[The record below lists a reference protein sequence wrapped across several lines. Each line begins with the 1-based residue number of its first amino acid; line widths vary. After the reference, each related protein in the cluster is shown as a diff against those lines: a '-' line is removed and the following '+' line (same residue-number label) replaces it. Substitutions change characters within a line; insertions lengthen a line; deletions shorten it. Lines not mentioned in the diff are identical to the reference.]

1 MKRIIGLLFIV
12 LSLSCCSKSETDK
25 EGGGNYVLSITPQNL
40 KFPANGDSQN
50 VIVAS
55 NGQWSLSGGDSWCTP
70 TITSGGNGAN
80 VTFSVQKNIE
90 LQPRNTSFTFTLGDE
105 KETLYV
111 TQEAASNSNIS
122 LNPKSAT
129 VSSNSNTQSVIVTCN
144 GTWALSG
151 ETVSWCRPSKTS
163 GKNNDVVAFNID
175 ENNLPDDRNATYTF
189 TCATES
195 AKFVLTQKGKDAL
208 TVTKSKFEV
217 SAQGEQIAVEV
228 NANISFEYEIAQA
241 DKSWVSYVGTRAM
254 TTSRLLF
261 SISPNEETAT
271 REGTITIT
279 SEIGKETIK
288 IYQFGVSPALV
299 LTQKEYIVPSD
310 GQTIKVE
317 LNSNVDYEV
326 AMPSVDWITESPTRA
341 ISTHT
346 HYYTIASNTTYDN
359 RSAKIHFFNK
369 ENNID
374 EIVEITQLQKDALII
389 GKTDYQVPQ
398 EGGTVDVTLQNNID
412 FEIKINET
420 DTWITQIATRA
431 LQENKLRFNISENT
445 TGAERIGKIMIANTQ
460 QNISQTITITQSAIP
475 VLDIPDPNFKAYLVT
490 NYDQNSD
497 NEISQS
503 EIEKVTYLTLTGLSI
518 ASLEG
523 IEHFTNLKSLSCD
536 NNSLT
541 ELDLSK
547 NTQLTGL
554 ACGYNKIS
562 KLILPPNAE
571 KMTSLSCCE
580 NKLTDKLD
588 CSNWANLTNL
598 DCHDN
603 NFTTLD
609 LTGCSELI
617 GLSCAGNNLTSLN
630 VQDCPNLTILQCSG
644 NRLSSLDI
652 SMCLNLTNLNCE
664 NNSLTTL
671 DLNNCHN
678 LTNLFCQN
686 NKLSSL
692 DISMCSKLSLLYC
705 QGNKLTSLTLGNAS
719 TLRDLDCSRNQ
730 LSSLIVTSCTSLTQL
745 ECGYNNLPSLD
756 INMCSKLS
764 SLHCQGNKLTSL
776 TLGNASTLQA
786 LDCSQNQLSSLIATS
801 CTNLTRLECDNNNI
815 RILDI
820 SNCYNLGDLIWDN
833 NPFEEINLGDV
844 ASITFHNYAAG
855 YKTTDYPYLRNA
867 LNNSTKLKI
876 TSSRYSRL
884 DVSNNQLE
892 SLDISQSPNIQELYC
907 TYNNLTAL
915 DVTRH
920 RQLAKLDCEVNRLT
934 ELNLETNSLLRYLK
948 CNYNQLTALKTTN
961 NPGLRTLEIKSNPI
975 DLLDVSNNQ
984 EINILR
990 CQECPNLREVWF
1002 QNQTQHALI
1011 PTCVLDLDITKPCYK
1026 ENDGTY
1032 VLMNYYNEDGLEG
1045 IIYYLDA
1052 DRKHGKILSLDESLL
1067 PWYKWNSSNNSASY
1081 PVSDWINTKK
1091 ESNPAWKL
1099 PTIDDLT
1106 TLFSYRFG
1114 VNESSIG
1121 NNGMP
1126 LKYASSAGGTYW
1138 SSEEVHNNGSYPR
1151 YIKCFKGYSATG
1163 QTIESSWEA
1172 THSVRAIASF

>member
-25 EGGGNYVLSITPQNL
+25 EEGGNYVLSIAPQNL
-40 KFPANGDSQN
+40 KFPANDDSQN

-70 TITSGGNGAN
+70 SITSGGNGAN
-80 VTFSVQKNIE
+80 VTFSVEKNME
-90 LQPRNTSFTFTLGDE
+90 LQPRNTSFTFTLGNE
-105 KETLYV
+105 KATLHV
-111 TQEAASNSNIS
+111 TQEAAPNSNIS
-122 LNPKSAT
+122 LNPGSAT

-151 ETVSWCRPSKTS
+151 ETVSWCRPSKTT
-163 GKNNDVVAFNID
+163 GQNNDVVTFNID
-175 ENNLPDDRNATYTF
+175 ENNLSDDRNATYTF

-228 NANISFEYEIAQA
+228 NANISFDYEIAQA
-241 DKSWVSYVGTRAM
+241 DKSWVSYVGSRAM

-288 IYQFGVSPALV
+288 IYQFGASPALV

-346 HYYTIASNTTYDN
+346 HYYTIASNTTCDN
-359 RSAKIHFFNK
+359 RSTEIHFYNK

-398 EGGTVDVTLQNNID
+398 EGGTVDVTLQHNID

-420 DTWITQIATRA
+420 DTWITQIETRA
-431 LQENKLRFNISENT
+431 LQENQLRFNISENT

-475 VLDIPDPNFKAYLVT
+475 VLDIPDPNFKAYLVA

-497 NEISQS
+497 NEISRF
-503 EIEKVTYLTLTGLSI
+503 EIEKLKSLIVSSLGI

-523 IEHFTNLKSLSCD
+523 IEHFTNLEGLACD

-547 NTQLTGL
+547 NTQLTEL
-554 ACGYNKIS
+554 TCGYNKIS

-571 KMTSLSCCE
+571 KMTWLSCGD
-580 NKLTDKLD
+580 NKLTGKLD
-588 CSNWANLTNL
+588 CSNWVNLTNL
-598 DCHDN
+598 NCHTN
-603 NFTTLD
+603 NFTALD

-617 GLSCAGNNLTSLN
+617 GLSCGNNNLTSLN
-630 VQDCPNLTILQCSG
+630 VQDCSN
-644 NRLSSLDI
+644 
-652 SMCLNLTNLNCE
+652 
-664 NNSLTTL
+664 LTTL
-671 DLNNCHN
+671 QCDG
-678 LTNLFCQN
+678 

-692 DISMCSKLSLLYC
+692 DISMCPYLLTLSCGNNNLETLDLSNCHNLDRLFCQDNKLSSLDISMCLKLSLLYC
-705 QGNKLTSLTLGNAS
+705 QNNMLTLLTLGNAS
-719 TLRDLDCSRNQ
+719 TLRD
-730 LSSLIVTSCTSLTQL
+730 
-745 ECGYNNLPSLD
+745 
-756 INMCSKLS
+756 
-764 SLHCQGNKLTSL
+764 
-776 TLGNASTLQA
+776 

-801 CTNLTRLECDNNNI
+801 CTSLTQLTCDNNNI

-820 SNCYNLGDLIWDN
+820 SNCYNLGDLIWHN

-844 ASITFHNYAAG
+844 ASITFHNYAAI
-855 YKTTDYPYLRNA
+855 YDPTKTTDYPYLSYA

-884 DVSNNQLE
+884 NVSGNQLE
-892 SLDISQSPNIQELYC
+892 SLDISQSPNIQKLYC
-907 TYNNLTAL
+907 NNNYLTTL
-915 DVTRH
+915 DVTKH
-920 RQLAKLDCEVNRLT
+920 RQLVELNCEANHMT
-934 ELNLETNSLLRYLK
+934 ELNLETNSLLQYLK

-961 NPGLRTLEIKSNPI
+961 NPELRTLEIKSNQI
-975 DLLDVSNNQ
+975 DVLDLSNNQ
-984 EINILR
+984 YINTLR
-990 CQECPNLREVWF
+990 CQECPNLREIWF
-1002 QNQTQHALI
+1002 QSQTQHALI
-1011 PTCVLDLDITKPCYK
+1011 PTCALDLSITKPCYK

-1032 VLMNYYNEDGLEG
+1032 VLMNYYNEAGLEG

-1052 DRKHGKILSLDESLL
+1052 DRKHGKILSLDEALL
-1067 PWYKWNSSNNSASY
+1067 PWYKWNSSNNKASY

-1091 ESNPAWKL
+1091 QSNTAWEL

-1106 TLFSYRFG
+1106 TLFYYRFE
-1114 VNESSIG
+1114 VNGSSIG

-1138 SSEEVHNNGSYPR
+1138 SSEEVNNNGSYPR

-1163 QTIESSWEA
+1163 QPIESSWEA

>member
-25 EGGGNYVLSITPQNL
+25 EEGGNYVLSIAPQNL
-40 KFPANGDSQN
+40 KFPANDDSQN

-70 TITSGGNGAN
+70 SITSGGNGAN
-80 VTFSVQKNIE
+80 VTFSVEKNME
-90 LQPRNTSFTFTLGDE
+90 LQPRNTSFTFTLGNE
-105 KETLYV
+105 KATLHV
-111 TQEAASNSNIS
+111 TQEAAPNSNIS
-122 LNPKSAT
+122 LNPGSAT

-151 ETVSWCRPSKTS
+151 ETVSWCRPSKTT
-163 GKNNDVVAFNID
+163 GQNNDVVTFNID
-175 ENNLPDDRNATYTF
+175 ENNLSDDRNATYTF

-228 NANISFEYEIAQA
+228 NANISFDYEIAQA
-241 DKSWVSYVGTRAM
+241 DKSWVSYVGSRAM

-288 IYQFGVSPALV
+288 IYQFGASPALV

-346 HYYTIASNTTYDN
+346 HYYTIASNTTCDN
-359 RSAKIHFFNK
+359 RSTEIHFYNK

-398 EGGTVDVTLQNNID
+398 EGGTVDVTLQHNID

-420 DTWITQIATRA
+420 DTWITQIETRA
-431 LQENKLRFNISENT
+431 LQENQLRFNISENT

-475 VLDIPDPNFKAYLVT
+475 VLDIPDPNFKAYLVA

-497 NEISQS
+497 NEISRF
-503 EIEKVTYLTLTGLSI
+503 EIEKLKSLIVSSLGI

-523 IEHFTNLKSLSCD
+523 IEHFTNLEGLACD

-547 NTQLTGL
+547 NTQLTEL
-554 ACGYNKIS
+554 TCDYNKIS

-571 KMTSLSCCE
+571 KMTWLSCGD
-580 NKLTDKLD
+580 NKLTGKLD
-588 CSNWANLTNL
+588 CSNWVNLTNL
-598 DCHDN
+598 NCHTN
-603 NFTTLD
+603 NFTALD

-617 GLSCAGNNLTSLN
+617 GLSCGNNNLTSLN
-630 VQDCPNLTILQCSG
+630 VQDCSN
-644 NRLSSLDI
+644 
-652 SMCLNLTNLNCE
+652 
-664 NNSLTTL
+664 LTTL
-671 DLNNCHN
+671 QCDG
-678 LTNLFCQN
+678 

-692 DISMCSKLSLLYC
+692 DISMCPYLLTLSCENNNLETLDLSNCHNLDRLFCQDNKLSSLDISMCLKLSLLYC
-705 QGNKLTSLTLGNAS
+705 QNNMLTLLTLGNAS
-719 TLRDLDCSRNQ
+719 TLRD
-730 LSSLIVTSCTSLTQL
+730 
-745 ECGYNNLPSLD
+745 
-756 INMCSKLS
+756 
-764 SLHCQGNKLTSL
+764 
-776 TLGNASTLQA
+776 

-801 CTNLTRLECDNNNI
+801 CTSLTQLTCDNNNI

-820 SNCYNLGDLIWDN
+820 SNCYNLGDLIWHN

-844 ASITFHNYAAG
+844 ASITFHNYAAI
-855 YKTTDYPYLRNA
+855 YDPTKTTDYPYLSYA

-884 DVSNNQLE
+884 NVSGNQLE
-892 SLDISQSPNIQELYC
+892 SLDISQSPNIQKLYC
-907 TYNNLTAL
+907 NNNNLTTL
-915 DVTRH
+915 DVTKH
-920 RQLAKLDCEVNRLT
+920 RQLVELNCEANHMT
-934 ELNLETNSLLRYLK
+934 ELNLETNSLLQYLK

-961 NPGLRTLEIKSNPI
+961 NPELRTLEIKSNQI
-975 DLLDVSNNQ
+975 DVLDLSNNQ
-984 EINILR
+984 YINTLR
-990 CQECPNLREVWF
+990 CQECPNLREIWF
-1002 QNQTQHALI
+1002 QSQTQHALI
-1011 PTCVLDLDITKPCYK
+1011 PTCALDLSITKPCYK

-1032 VLMNYYNEDGLEG
+1032 VLMNYYNEAGLEG

-1052 DRKHGKILSLDESLL
+1052 DRKHGKILSLDEALL
-1067 PWYKWNSSNNSASY
+1067 PWYKWNSSNNKASY

-1091 ESNPAWKL
+1091 QSNTAWEL

-1106 TLFSYRFG
+1106 TLFYYRFE
-1114 VNESSIG
+1114 VNGSSIG

-1138 SSEEVHNNGSYPR
+1138 SSEEVNNNGSYPR

-1163 QTIESSWEA
+1163 QPIESSWEA

>member
-25 EGGGNYVLSITPQNL
+25 EEGGNYVLSIAPQNL
-40 KFPANGDSQN
+40 KFPANDDSQN

-70 TITSGGNGAN
+70 SITSGGNGAN
-80 VTFSVQKNIE
+80 VTFSVEKNME
-90 LQPRNTSFTFTLGDE
+90 LQPRNTSFTFTLGNE
-105 KETLYV
+105 KATLHV
-111 TQEAASNSNIS
+111 TQEAAPNSNIS
-122 LNPKSAT
+122 LNPGSAT

-151 ETVSWCRPSKTS
+151 ETVSWCRPSKTT
-163 GKNNDVVAFNID
+163 GQNNDVVTFNID
-175 ENNLPDDRNATYTF
+175 ENNLSDDRNATYTF

-228 NANISFEYEIAQA
+228 NANISFDYEIAQA
-241 DKSWVSYVGTRAM
+241 DKSWVSYVGSRAM

-288 IYQFGVSPALV
+288 IYQFGASPALV

-346 HYYTIASNTTYDN
+346 HYYTIASNTTCDN
-359 RSAKIHFFNK
+359 RSTEIHFYNK

-398 EGGTVDVTLQNNID
+398 EGGTVDVTLQHNID

-420 DTWITQIATRA
+420 DTWITQIETRA
-431 LQENKLRFNISENT
+431 LQENQLRFNISENT

-475 VLDIPDPNFKAYLVT
+475 VLDIPDPNFKAYLVA

-497 NEISQS
+497 NEISRF
-503 EIEKVTYLTLTGLSI
+503 EIEKLKSLIVSSLGI

-523 IEHFTNLKSLSCD
+523 IEHFTNLEGLACD

-547 NTQLTGL
+547 NTQLTEL
-554 ACGYNKIS
+554 TCGYNKIS

-571 KMTSLSCCE
+571 KMTWLSCGD
-580 NKLTDKLD
+580 NKLTGKLD
-588 CSNWANLTNL
+588 CSNWVNLTNL
-598 DCHDN
+598 NCHTN
-603 NFTTLD
+603 NFTALD

-617 GLSCAGNNLTSLN
+617 GLSCGNNNLTSLN
-630 VQDCPNLTILQCSG
+630 VQDCSN
-644 NRLSSLDI
+644 
-652 SMCLNLTNLNCE
+652 
-664 NNSLTTL
+664 LTTL
-671 DLNNCHN
+671 QCDG
-678 LTNLFCQN
+678 

-692 DISMCSKLSLLYC
+692 DISMCPYLLTLSCGNNNLETLDLSNCHNLDRLFCQDNKLSSLDISMCLKLSLLYC
-705 QGNKLTSLTLGNAS
+705 QNNMLTLLTLGNAS
-719 TLRDLDCSRNQ
+719 TLRD
-730 LSSLIVTSCTSLTQL
+730 
-745 ECGYNNLPSLD
+745 
-756 INMCSKLS
+756 
-764 SLHCQGNKLTSL
+764 
-776 TLGNASTLQA
+776 

-801 CTNLTRLECDNNNI
+801 CTSLTQLTCDNNNI
-815 RILDI
+815 RILNI
-820 SNCYNLGDLIWDN
+820 SNCYNLGDLIWHN

-844 ASITFHNYAAG
+844 ASITFHNYAAI
-855 YKTTDYPYLRNA
+855 YDPTKTTDYPYLSYA

-884 DVSNNQLE
+884 NVSGNQLE
-892 SLDISQSPNIQELYC
+892 SLDISQSPNIQKLYC
-907 TYNNLTAL
+907 NNNNLTTL
-915 DVTRH
+915 DVTKH
-920 RQLAKLDCEVNRLT
+920 RQLVELNCEANHMT
-934 ELNLETNSLLRYLK
+934 ELNLETNSLLQYLK

-961 NPGLRTLEIKSNPI
+961 NPELRTLEIKSNQI
-975 DLLDVSNNQ
+975 DVLDLSNNQ
-984 EINILR
+984 YINTLR
-990 CQECPNLREVWF
+990 CQECPNLREIWF
-1002 QNQTQHALI
+1002 QSQTQHALI
-1011 PTCVLDLDITKPCYK
+1011 PTCALDLSITKPCYK

-1032 VLMNYYNEDGLEG
+1032 VLMNYYNEAGLEG

-1052 DRKHGKILSLDESLL
+1052 DRKHGKILSLDEALL
-1067 PWYKWNSSNNSASY
+1067 PWYKWNSSNNKASY

-1091 ESNPAWKL
+1091 QSNTAWEL

-1106 TLFSYRFG
+1106 TLFYYRFE
-1114 VNESSIG
+1114 VNGSSIG

-1138 SSEEVHNNGSYPR
+1138 SSEEVNNNGSYPR

-1163 QTIESSWEA
+1163 QPIESSWEA

>member
-25 EGGGNYVLSITPQNL
+25 EEGGNYVLSIAPQNP
-40 KFPANGDSQN
+40 KFPANDDSQN

-70 TITSGGNGAN
+70 SITSGGNGAN
-80 VTFSVQKNIE
+80 VTFSVEKNME
-90 LQPRNTSFTFTLGDE
+90 LQPRNTSFTFTLGNE
-105 KETLYV
+105 KATLHV
-111 TQEAASNSNIS
+111 TQEAAPNSNIS
-122 LNPKSAT
+122 LNPGSAT

-151 ETVSWCRPSKTS
+151 ETVSWCRPSKTT
-163 GKNNDVVAFNID
+163 GQNNDVVTFNID
-175 ENNLPDDRNATYTF
+175 ENNLSDDRNATYTF

-228 NANISFEYEIAQA
+228 NANISFDYEIAQA
-241 DKSWVSYVGTRAM
+241 DKSWVSYVGSRAM

-288 IYQFGVSPALV
+288 IYQFGASPALV

-346 HYYTIASNTTYDN
+346 HYYTIASNTTCDN
-359 RSAKIHFFNK
+359 RSTEIHFYNK

-398 EGGTVDVTLQNNID
+398 EGGTVDVTLQHNID

-420 DTWITQIATRA
+420 DTWITQIETRA
-431 LQENKLRFNISENT
+431 LQENQLRFNISENT

-475 VLDIPDPNFKAYLVT
+475 VLDIPDPNFKAYLVA

-497 NEISQS
+497 NEISRF
-503 EIEKVTYLTLTGLSI
+503 EIEKLKSLIVSSLGI

-523 IEHFTNLKSLSCD
+523 IEHFTNLEGLACD

-547 NTQLTGL
+547 NTQLTEL
-554 ACGYNKIS
+554 TCGYNKIS

-571 KMTSLSCCE
+571 KMTWLSCGD
-580 NKLTDKLD
+580 NKLTGKLD
-588 CSNWANLTNL
+588 CSNWVNLTNL
-598 DCHDN
+598 NCHTN
-603 NFTTLD
+603 NFTALD

-617 GLSCAGNNLTSLN
+617 GLSCGNNNLTSLN
-630 VQDCPNLTILQCSG
+630 VQDCSN
-644 NRLSSLDI
+644 
-652 SMCLNLTNLNCE
+652 
-664 NNSLTTL
+664 LTTL
-671 DLNNCHN
+671 QCDG
-678 LTNLFCQN
+678 

-692 DISMCSKLSLLYC
+692 DISMCPYLLTLSCGNNNLETLDLSNCHNLDRLFCQDNKLSSLDISMCLKLSLLYC
-705 QGNKLTSLTLGNAS
+705 QNNMLTLLTLGNAS
-719 TLRDLDCSRNQ
+719 TLRD
-730 LSSLIVTSCTSLTQL
+730 
-745 ECGYNNLPSLD
+745 
-756 INMCSKLS
+756 
-764 SLHCQGNKLTSL
+764 
-776 TLGNASTLQA
+776 

-801 CTNLTRLECDNNNI
+801 CTSLTQLTCDNNNI

-820 SNCYNLGDLIWDN
+820 SNCYNLGDLIWHN

-844 ASITFHNYAAG
+844 ASITFHNYAAI
-855 YKTTDYPYLRNA
+855 YDPTKTTDYPYLSYA

-884 DVSNNQLE
+884 NVSGNQLE
-892 SLDISQSPNIQELYC
+892 SLDISQSPNIQKLYC
-907 TYNNLTAL
+907 NNNNLTTL
-915 DVTRH
+915 DVTKH
-920 RQLAKLDCEVNRLT
+920 RQLVELNCEANHMT
-934 ELNLETNSLLRYLK
+934 ELNLETNSLLQYLK

-961 NPGLRTLEIKSNPI
+961 NPELRTLEIKSNQI
-975 DLLDVSNNQ
+975 DVLDLSNNQ
-984 EINILR
+984 YINTLR
-990 CQECPNLREVWF
+990 CQECPNLREIWF
-1002 QNQTQHALI
+1002 QSQTQHALI
-1011 PTCVLDLDITKPCYK
+1011 PTCALDLSITKPCYK

-1032 VLMNYYNEDGLEG
+1032 VLMNYYNEAGLEG

-1052 DRKHGKILSLDESLL
+1052 DRKHGKILSLDEALL
-1067 PWYKWNSSNNSASY
+1067 PWYKWNSSNNKASY

-1091 ESNPAWKL
+1091 QSNTAWEL

-1106 TLFSYRFG
+1106 TLFYYRFE
-1114 VNESSIG
+1114 VNGSSIG

-1138 SSEEVHNNGSYPR
+1138 SSEEVNNNGSYPR

-1163 QTIESSWEA
+1163 QPIESSWEA

>member
-25 EGGGNYVLSITPQNL
+25 EEGGNYVLSIAPQNL
-40 KFPANGDSQN
+40 KFPANDDSQN

-70 TITSGGNGAN
+70 SITSGGNGAN
-80 VTFSVQKNIE
+80 VTFSVEKNME
-90 LQPRNTSFTFTLGDE
+90 LQPRNTSFTFTLGNE
-105 KETLYV
+105 KATLHV
-111 TQEAASNSNIS
+111 TQEAAPNSNIS
-122 LNPKSAT
+122 LNPGSAT

-151 ETVSWCRPSKTS
+151 ETVSWCRPSKTT
-163 GKNNDVVAFNID
+163 GQNNDVVTFNID
-175 ENNLPDDRNATYTF
+175 ENNLSDDRNATYTF

-228 NANISFEYEIAQA
+228 NANISFDYEIAQA
-241 DKSWVSYVGTRAM
+241 DKSWVSYVGSRAM

-288 IYQFGVSPALV
+288 IYQFGASPALV

-346 HYYTIASNTTYDN
+346 HYYTIASNTTCDN
-359 RSAKIHFFNK
+359 RSTEIHFYNK

-398 EGGTVDVTLQNNID
+398 EGGTVDVTLQHNID

-420 DTWITQIATRA
+420 DTWITQIETRA
-431 LQENKLRFNISENT
+431 LQENQLRFNISENT

-475 VLDIPDPNFKAYLVT
+475 VLDIPDPNFKAYLVA

-497 NEISQS
+497 NEISRF
-503 EIEKVTYLTLTGLSI
+503 EIEKLKSLIVSSLGI

-523 IEHFTNLKSLSCD
+523 IEHFTNLEGLACD

-547 NTQLTGL
+547 NTQLTEL
-554 ACGYNKIS
+554 TCGYNKIS

-571 KMTSLSCCE
+571 KMTWLSCGD
-580 NKLTDKLD
+580 NKLTGKLD
-588 CSNWANLTNL
+588 CSNWVNLTNL
-598 DCHDN
+598 NCHTN
-603 NFTTLD
+603 NFTALD

-617 GLSCAGNNLTSLN
+617 GLSCGNNNLTSLN
-630 VQDCPNLTILQCSG
+630 VQDCSN
-644 NRLSSLDI
+644 
-652 SMCLNLTNLNCE
+652 
-664 NNSLTTL
+664 LTTL
-671 DLNNCHN
+671 QCDG
-678 LTNLFCQN
+678 

-692 DISMCSKLSLLYC
+692 DISMCPYLLTLSCRNNNLETLDLSNCHNLDRLFCQDNKLSSLDISMCLKLSLLYC
-705 QGNKLTSLTLGNAS
+705 QNNMLTLLTLGNAS
-719 TLRDLDCSRNQ
+719 TLRD
-730 LSSLIVTSCTSLTQL
+730 
-745 ECGYNNLPSLD
+745 
-756 INMCSKLS
+756 
-764 SLHCQGNKLTSL
+764 
-776 TLGNASTLQA
+776 

-801 CTNLTRLECDNNNI
+801 CTSLTQLTCDNNNI

-820 SNCYNLGDLIWDN
+820 SNCYNLGDLIWHN

-844 ASITFHNYAAG
+844 ASITFHNYAAI
-855 YKTTDYPYLRNA
+855 YDPTKTTDYPYLSYA

-884 DVSNNQLE
+884 NVSGNQLE
-892 SLDISQSPNIQELYC
+892 SLDISQSPNIQKLYC
-907 TYNNLTAL
+907 NNNNLTTL
-915 DVTRH
+915 DVTKH
-920 RQLAKLDCEVNRLT
+920 RQLVELNCEANHMT
-934 ELNLETNSLLRYLK
+934 ELNLETNSLLQYLK

-961 NPGLRTLEIKSNPI
+961 NPELRTLEIKSNQI
-975 DLLDVSNNQ
+975 DVLDLSNNQ
-984 EINILR
+984 YINTLR
-990 CQECPNLREVWF
+990 CQECPNLREIWF
-1002 QNQTQHALI
+1002 QSQTQHALI
-1011 PTCVLDLDITKPCYK
+1011 PTCALDLSITKPCYK

-1032 VLMNYYNEDGLEG
+1032 VLMNYYNEAGLEG

-1052 DRKHGKILSLDESLL
+1052 DRKHGKILSLDEALL
-1067 PWYKWNSSNNSASY
+1067 PWYKWNSSNNKASY

-1091 ESNPAWKL
+1091 QSNTAWEL

-1106 TLFSYRFG
+1106 TLFYYRFE
-1114 VNESSIG
+1114 VNGSSIG

-1138 SSEEVHNNGSYPR
+1138 SSEEVNNNGSYPR

-1163 QTIESSWEA
+1163 QPIESSWEA

>member
-25 EGGGNYVLSITPQNL
+25 EEGGNYVLSIAPQNL
-40 KFPANGDSQN
+40 KFPANDDSQN

-70 TITSGGNGAN
+70 SITSGGNGAN
-80 VTFSVQKNIE
+80 VTFSVEKNME
-90 LQPRNTSFTFTLGDE
+90 LQPRNTSFTFTLGNE
-105 KETLYV
+105 KATLHV
-111 TQEAASNSNIS
+111 TQEAAPNSNIS
-122 LNPKSAT
+122 LNPGSAT

-151 ETVSWCRPSKTS
+151 ETVSWCRPSKTT
-163 GKNNDVVAFNID
+163 GQNNDVVTFNID
-175 ENNLPDDRNATYTF
+175 ENNLSDDRNATYTF

-228 NANISFEYEIAQA
+228 NANISFDYEIAQA
-241 DKSWVSYVGTRAM
+241 DKSWVSYVGSRAM

-288 IYQFGVSPALV
+288 IYQFGASPALV

-346 HYYTIASNTTYDN
+346 HYYTIASNTTCDN
-359 RSAKIHFFNK
+359 RSTEIHFYNK

-398 EGGTVDVTLQNNID
+398 EGGTVDVTLQHNID

-420 DTWITQIATRA
+420 DTWITQIETRA
-431 LQENKLRFNISENT
+431 LQENQLRFNISENT

-475 VLDIPDPNFKAYLVT
+475 VLDIPDPNFKAYLVA

-497 NEISQS
+497 NEISRF
-503 EIEKVTYLTLTGLSI
+503 EIEKLKSLIVSSLGI

-523 IEHFTNLKSLSCD
+523 IEHFTNLEGLACD

-547 NTQLTGL
+547 NTQLTEL
-554 ACGYNKIS
+554 TCGYNKIS

-571 KMTSLSCCE
+571 KMTWLSCGD
-580 NKLTDKLD
+580 NKLTGKLD
-588 CSNWANLTNL
+588 CSNWVNLTNL
-598 DCHDN
+598 NCHTN
-603 NFTTLD
+603 NFTALD

-617 GLSCAGNNLTSLN
+617 GLSCGNNNLTSLN
-630 VQDCPNLTILQCSG
+630 VQDCSN
-644 NRLSSLDI
+644 
-652 SMCLNLTNLNCE
+652 
-664 NNSLTTL
+664 LTTL
-671 DLNNCHN
+671 QCDG
-678 LTNLFCQN
+678 

-692 DISMCSKLSLLYC
+692 DISMCPYLLTLSCGNNNLETLDLSNCHNLDRLFCQDNKLSSLDISMCLKLSLLYC
-705 QGNKLTSLTLGNAS
+705 QNNMLTLLTLGNAS
-719 TLRDLDCSRNQ
+719 TLRD
-730 LSSLIVTSCTSLTQL
+730 
-745 ECGYNNLPSLD
+745 
-756 INMCSKLS
+756 
-764 SLHCQGNKLTSL
+764 
-776 TLGNASTLQA
+776 

-801 CTNLTRLECDNNNI
+801 CTSLTQLTCDNNNI

-820 SNCYNLGDLIWDN
+820 SNCYNLGDLIWHN

-844 ASITFHNYAAG
+844 ASITFHNYAAI
-855 YKTTDYPYLRNA
+855 YDPTKTTDYPYLSYA

-884 DVSNNQLE
+884 NVSGNQLE
-892 SLDISQSPNIQELYC
+892 SLDISQSPNIQKLYC
-907 TYNNLTAL
+907 NNNNLTTL
-915 DVTRH
+915 DVTKH
-920 RQLAKLDCEVNRLT
+920 RQLVELNCEANHMT
-934 ELNLETNSLLRYLK
+934 ELNLETNSLLQYLK

-961 NPGLRTLEIKSNPI
+961 NPELRTLEIKSNQI
-975 DLLDVSNNQ
+975 DVLDLSNNQ
-984 EINILR
+984 YINTLR
-990 CQECPNLREVWF
+990 CQECPNLREIWF
-1002 QNQTQHALI
+1002 QSQTQHALI
-1011 PTCVLDLDITKPCYK
+1011 PTCALDLSITKPCYK

-1032 VLMNYYNEDGLEG
+1032 VLMNYYNEAGLEG

-1052 DRKHGKILSLDESLL
+1052 DRKHGKILSLDEALL
-1067 PWYKWNSSNNSASY
+1067 PWYKWNSSNNKASY

-1091 ESNPAWKL
+1091 QSNTAWEL

-1106 TLFSYRFG
+1106 TLFYYRFE
-1114 VNESSIG
+1114 VNGSSSG

-1138 SSEEVHNNGSYPR
+1138 SSEEVNNNGSYPR

-1163 QTIESSWEA
+1163 QPIESSWEA

>member
-25 EGGGNYVLSITPQNL
+25 EEGGNYVLSIAPQNL
-40 KFPANGDSQN
+40 KFPANDDSQN

-70 TITSGGNGAN
+70 SITSGGNGAN
-80 VTFSVQKNIE
+80 VTFSVEKNME
-90 LQPRNTSFTFTLGDE
+90 LQPRNTSFTFTLGNE
-105 KETLYV
+105 KATLHV
-111 TQEAASNSNIS
+111 TQEAAPNSNIS
-122 LNPKSAT
+122 LNPGSAT

-151 ETVSWCRPSKTS
+151 ETVSWCRPSKTT
-163 GKNNDVVAFNID
+163 GQNNDVVTFNID
-175 ENNLPDDRNATYTF
+175 ENNLSDDRNATYTF

-228 NANISFEYEIAQA
+228 NANISFDYEIAQA
-241 DKSWVSYVGTRAM
+241 DKSWVSYVGSRAM

-288 IYQFGVSPALV
+288 IYQFGASPALV

-346 HYYTIASNTTYDN
+346 HYYTIASNTTCDN
-359 RSAKIHFFNK
+359 RSTEIHFYNK

-398 EGGTVDVTLQNNID
+398 EGGTVDVTLQHNID

-420 DTWITQIATRA
+420 DTWITQIETRA
-431 LQENKLRFNISENT
+431 LQENQLRFNISENT

-475 VLDIPDPNFKAYLVT
+475 VLDIPDPNFKAYLVA

-497 NEISQS
+497 NEISRF
-503 EIEKVTYLTLTGLSI
+503 EIEKLKSLIVSSLGI

-523 IEHFTNLKSLSCD
+523 IEHFTNLEGLACD

-547 NTQLTGL
+547 NTQLTEL
-554 ACGYNKIS
+554 TCGYNKIS

-571 KMTSLSCCE
+571 KMTWLSCGD
-580 NKLTDKLD
+580 NKLTGKLD
-588 CSNWANLTNL
+588 CSNWVNLTNL
-598 DCHDN
+598 NCHTN
-603 NFTTLD
+603 NFTALD

-617 GLSCAGNNLTSLN
+617 GLSCGNNNLTSLN
-630 VQDCPNLTILQCSG
+630 VQDCSN
-644 NRLSSLDI
+644 
-652 SMCLNLTNLNCE
+652 
-664 NNSLTTL
+664 LTTL
-671 DLNNCHN
+671 QCDG
-678 LTNLFCQN
+678 

-692 DISMCSKLSLLYC
+692 DISMCPYLLTLSCGNNNLETLDLSNCHNLDRLFCQDNKLSSLDISMCLKLSLLYC
-705 QGNKLTSLTLGNAS
+705 QNNMLTLLTLGNAS
-719 TLRDLDCSRNQ
+719 TLRD
-730 LSSLIVTSCTSLTQL
+730 
-745 ECGYNNLPSLD
+745 
-756 INMCSKLS
+756 
-764 SLHCQGNKLTSL
+764 
-776 TLGNASTLQA
+776 

-801 CTNLTRLECDNNNI
+801 CTSLTQLTCDNNNI

-820 SNCYNLGDLIWDN
+820 SNCYNLGDLIWHN

-844 ASITFHNYAAG
+844 ASITFHNYAAI
-855 YKTTDYPYLRNA
+855 YDPTKTTDYPYLSYA

-884 DVSNNQLE
+884 NVSGNQLE
-892 SLDISQSPNIQELYC
+892 SLDISQSPNIQKLYC
-907 TYNNLTAL
+907 NNNNLTTL
-915 DVTRH
+915 DVTKH
-920 RQLAKLDCEVNRLT
+920 RQLVELNCEANHMT
-934 ELNLETNSLLRYLK
+934 ELNLETNSLLQYLK

-961 NPGLRTLEIKSNPI
+961 NPELRTLEIKSNQI
-975 DLLDVSNNQ
+975 DVLDLSNNQ
-984 EINILR
+984 YINTLR
-990 CQECPNLREVWF
+990 CQECPNLREIWF
-1002 QNQTQHALI
+1002 QSQTQHALI
-1011 PTCVLDLDITKPCYK
+1011 PTCALDLSITKPCYK

-1032 VLMNYYNEDGLEG
+1032 VLMNYYNEAGLEG

-1052 DRKHGKILSLDESLL
+1052 DRKHGKILSLDEALL
-1067 PWYKWNSSNNSASY
+1067 PWYKWNSSNNKASY

-1091 ESNPAWKL
+1091 QSNTAWEL

-1106 TLFSYRFG
+1106 TLFYYRFE
-1114 VNESSIG
+1114 VNGSSIG
-1121 NNGMP
+1121 NNGMQ

-1138 SSEEVHNNGSYPR
+1138 SSEEVNNNGSYPR

-1163 QTIESSWEA
+1163 QPIESSWEA

>member
-25 EGGGNYVLSITPQNL
+25 EEGGNYVLSIAPQNL
-40 KFPANGDSQN
+40 KFPANDDSQN

-70 TITSGGNGAN
+70 SITSGGNGAN
-80 VTFSVQKNIE
+80 VTFSVEKNME
-90 LQPRNTSFTFTLGDE
+90 LQPRNTSFTFTLGNE
-105 KETLYV
+105 KATLHV
-111 TQEAASNSNIS
+111 TQEAAPNSNIS
-122 LNPKSAT
+122 LNPGSAT

-151 ETVSWCRPSKTS
+151 ETVSWCRPSKTT
-163 GKNNDVVAFNID
+163 GQNNDVVTFNID
-175 ENNLPDDRNATYTF
+175 ENNLSDDRNATYTF

-228 NANISFEYEIAQA
+228 NANISFDYEIAQA
-241 DKSWVSYVGTRAM
+241 DKSWVSYVGSRAM

-288 IYQFGVSPALV
+288 IYQFGASPALV

-346 HYYTIASNTTYDN
+346 HYYTIASNTTCDN
-359 RSAKIHFFNK
+359 RSTEIHFYNK

-398 EGGTVDVTLQNNID
+398 EGGTVDVTLQHNID

-420 DTWITQIATRA
+420 DTWITQIETRA
-431 LQENKLRFNISENT
+431 LQENQLRFNISENT

-475 VLDIPDPNFKAYLVT
+475 VLDIPDPNFKAYLVA

-497 NEISQS
+497 NEISRF
-503 EIEKVTYLTLTGLSI
+503 EIEKLKSLIVSSLGI

-523 IEHFTNLKSLSCD
+523 IEHFTNLEGLACD

-547 NTQLTGL
+547 NTQLTEL
-554 ACGYNKIS
+554 TCGYNKIS

-571 KMTSLSCCE
+571 KMTWLSCGD
-580 NKLTDKLD
+580 NKLTGKLD
-588 CSNWANLTNL
+588 CSNWVNLTNL
-598 DCHDN
+598 NCHTN
-603 NFTTLD
+603 NFTALD

-617 GLSCAGNNLTSLN
+617 GLSCGNNNLTSLN
-630 VQDCPNLTILQCSG
+630 VQDCSN
-644 NRLSSLDI
+644 
-652 SMCLNLTNLNCE
+652 
-664 NNSLTTL
+664 LTTL
-671 DLNNCHN
+671 QCDG
-678 LTNLFCQN
+678 

-692 DISMCSKLSLLYC
+692 DISMCPYLLTLSCGNNNLETLDLSNCHNLDRLFCQDNKLSSLDISMCLKLSLLYC
-705 QGNKLTSLTLGNAS
+705 QNNMLTLLTLGNAS
-719 TLRDLDCSRNQ
+719 TLRD
-730 LSSLIVTSCTSLTQL
+730 
-745 ECGYNNLPSLD
+745 
-756 INMCSKLS
+756 
-764 SLHCQGNKLTSL
+764 
-776 TLGNASTLQA
+776 

-801 CTNLTRLECDNNNI
+801 CTSLTQLTCDNNNI

-820 SNCYNLGDLIWDN
+820 SNCYNLGDLIWHN

-844 ASITFHNYAAG
+844 ASITFHNYAAI
-855 YKTTDYPYLRNA
+855 YDPTKTTDYPYLSYA

-884 DVSNNQLE
+884 NVSGNQLE
-892 SLDISQSPNIQELYC
+892 SLDISQSPNIQKLYC
-907 TYNNLTAL
+907 NNNNLTTL
-915 DVTRH
+915 DVTKH
-920 RQLAKLDCEVNRLT
+920 RQLVELNCEANHMT

-990 CQECPNLREVWF
+990 CQECPNLREIWF

-1011 PTCVLDLDITKPCYK
+1011 PTCALDLSITKPCYK
-1026 ENDGTY
+1026 ENDGTH
-1032 VLMNYYNEDGLEG
+1032 VLMNYYNEAGLEG

-1052 DRKHGKILSLDESLL
+1052 DRKHGKILSLDEALL
-1067 PWYKWNSSNNSASY
+1067 PWYKWNSSNNKASY

-1091 ESNPAWKL
+1091 QSNTAWEL

-1106 TLFSYRFG
+1106 TLFNYRFE
-1114 VNESSIG
+1114 VNDSSIG

-1138 SSEEVHNNGSYPR
+1138 SSEEVNNNGSYPR

-1163 QTIESSWEA
+1163 QPIESSWEA

>member
-25 EGGGNYVLSITPQNL
+25 EEGGNYVLSIAPQNL
-40 KFPANGDSQN
+40 KFPANDDSQN

-70 TITSGGNGAN
+70 SITSGGNGAN
-80 VTFSVQKNIE
+80 VTFSVEKNME
-90 LQPRNTSFTFTLGDE
+90 LQPRNTSFTFTLGNE
-105 KETLYV
+105 KATLHV
-111 TQEAASNSNIS
+111 TQEAAPNSNIS
-122 LNPKSAT
+122 LNPGSAT

-151 ETVSWCRPSKTS
+151 ETVSWCRPSKTT
-163 GKNNDVVAFNID
+163 GQNNDVVTFNID
-175 ENNLPDDRNATYTF
+175 ENNLSDDRNATYTF

-228 NANISFEYEIAQA
+228 NANISFDYEIAQA
-241 DKSWVSYVGTRAM
+241 DKSWVSYVGSRAM

-288 IYQFGVSPALV
+288 IYQFGASPALV

-346 HYYTIASNTTYDN
+346 HYYTIASNTTCDN
-359 RSAKIHFFNK
+359 RSTEIHFYNK

-398 EGGTVDVTLQNNID
+398 EGGTVDVTLQHNID

-420 DTWITQIATRA
+420 DTWITQIETRA
-431 LQENKLRFNISENT
+431 LQENQLRFNISENT

-475 VLDIPDPNFKAYLVT
+475 VLDIPDPNFKAYLVA

-497 NEISQS
+497 NEISRF
-503 EIEKVTYLTLTGLSI
+503 EIEKLKSLIVSSLGI

-523 IEHFTNLKSLSCD
+523 IEHFTNLEGLTCD

-547 NTQLTGL
+547 NTQLTEL
-554 ACGYNKIS
+554 TCGYNKIS

-571 KMTSLSCCE
+571 KMTWLSCGD
-580 NKLTDKLD
+580 NKLTGKLD
-588 CSNWANLTNL
+588 CSNWVNLTNL
-598 DCHDN
+598 NCHTN
-603 NFTTLD
+603 NFTALD

-617 GLSCAGNNLTSLN
+617 GLSCGNNNLTSLN
-630 VQDCPNLTILQCSG
+630 VQDCSN
-644 NRLSSLDI
+644 
-652 SMCLNLTNLNCE
+652 
-664 NNSLTTL
+664 LTTL
-671 DLNNCHN
+671 QCDG
-678 LTNLFCQN
+678 

-692 DISMCSKLSLLYC
+692 DISMCPYLLTLSCGNNNLETLDLSNCHNLDRLFCQDNKLSSLDISMCLKLSLLYC
-705 QGNKLTSLTLGNAS
+705 QNNMLTLLTLGNAS
-719 TLRDLDCSRNQ
+719 TLRD
-730 LSSLIVTSCTSLTQL
+730 
-745 ECGYNNLPSLD
+745 
-756 INMCSKLS
+756 
-764 SLHCQGNKLTSL
+764 
-776 TLGNASTLQA
+776 

-801 CTNLTRLECDNNNI
+801 CTSLTQLTCDNNNI

-820 SNCYNLGDLIWDN
+820 SNCYNLGDLIWHN

-844 ASITFHNYAAG
+844 ASITFHNYAAI
-855 YKTTDYPYLRNA
+855 YDPTKTTDYPYLSYA

-884 DVSNNQLE
+884 NVSGNQLE
-892 SLDISQSPNIQELYC
+892 SLDISQSPNIQKLYC
-907 TYNNLTAL
+907 NNNNLTTL
-915 DVTRH
+915 DVTKH
-920 RQLAKLDCEVNRLT
+920 RQLVELNCEANHMT
-934 ELNLETNSLLRYLK
+934 ELNLETNSLLQYLK

-961 NPGLRTLEIKSNPI
+961 NPELRTLEIKSNQI
-975 DLLDVSNNQ
+975 DVLDLSNNQ
-984 EINILR
+984 YINTLR
-990 CQECPNLREVWF
+990 CQECPNLREIWF
-1002 QNQTQHALI
+1002 QSQTQHALI
-1011 PTCVLDLDITKPCYK
+1011 PTCALDLSITKPCYK

-1032 VLMNYYNEDGLEG
+1032 VLMNYYNEAGLEG

-1052 DRKHGKILSLDESLL
+1052 DRKHGKILSLDEALL
-1067 PWYKWNSSNNSASY
+1067 PWYKWNSSNNKASY

-1091 ESNPAWKL
+1091 QSNTAWEL

-1106 TLFSYRFG
+1106 TLFYYRFE
-1114 VNESSIG
+1114 VNGSSIG

-1138 SSEEVHNNGSYPR
+1138 SSEEVNNNGSYPR

-1163 QTIESSWEA
+1163 QPIESSWEA

>member
-25 EGGGNYVLSITPQNL
+25 EEGGNYVLSIAPQNL
-40 KFPANGDSQN
+40 KFPANDDSQN

-70 TITSGGNGAN
+70 SITSGGNGAN
-80 VTFSVQKNIE
+80 VTFSVEKNME
-90 LQPRNTSFTFTLGDE
+90 LQPRNTSFTFTLGNE
-105 KETLYV
+105 KATLHV
-111 TQEAASNSNIS
+111 TQEAAPNSNIS
-122 LNPKSAT
+122 LNPGSAT

-151 ETVSWCRPSKTS
+151 ETVSWCRPSKTT
-163 GKNNDVVAFNID
+163 GQNNDVVTFNID
-175 ENNLPDDRNATYTF
+175 ENNLSDDRNATYTF

-228 NANISFEYEIAQA
+228 NANISFDYEIAQA
-241 DKSWVSYVGTRAM
+241 DKSWVSYVGSRAM

-288 IYQFGVSPALV
+288 IYQFGASPALV

-346 HYYTIASNTTYDN
+346 HYYTIASNTTCDN
-359 RSAKIHFFNK
+359 RSTEIHFYNK

-398 EGGTVDVTLQNNID
+398 EGGTVDVTLQHNID

-420 DTWITQIATRA
+420 DTWITQIETRA
-431 LQENKLRFNISENT
+431 LQENQLRFNISENT

-475 VLDIPDPNFKAYLVT
+475 VLDIPDPNFKAYLVA

-497 NEISQS
+497 NEISRF
-503 EIEKVTYLTLTGLSI
+503 EIEKLKSLIVSSLGI

-523 IEHFTNLKSLSCD
+523 IEHFTNLEGLACD

-547 NTQLTGL
+547 NTQLTEL
-554 ACGYNKIS
+554 TCGYNKIS

-571 KMTSLSCCE
+571 KMTWLSCGD
-580 NKLTDKLD
+580 NKLTGKLD
-588 CSNWANLTNL
+588 CSNWVNLTNL
-598 DCHDN
+598 NCHTN
-603 NFTTLD
+603 NFTALD

-617 GLSCAGNNLTSLN
+617 GLSCGNNNLTSLN
-630 VQDCPNLTILQCSG
+630 VQDCSN
-644 NRLSSLDI
+644 
-652 SMCLNLTNLNCE
+652 
-664 NNSLTTL
+664 LTTL
-671 DLNNCHN
+671 QCDG
-678 LTNLFCQN
+678 

-692 DISMCSKLSLLYC
+692 DISMCPYLLTLSCGNNNLETLDLSNCHNLDRLFCQDNKLSSLDISMCLKLSLLYC
-705 QGNKLTSLTLGNAS
+705 QNNMLTLLTLGNAS
-719 TLRDLDCSRNQ
+719 TLRD
-730 LSSLIVTSCTSLTQL
+730 
-745 ECGYNNLPSLD
+745 
-756 INMCSKLS
+756 
-764 SLHCQGNKLTSL
+764 
-776 TLGNASTLQA
+776 

-801 CTNLTRLECDNNNI
+801 CTSLTQLTCDNNNI

-820 SNCYNLGDLIWDN
+820 SNCYNLGDLIWHN

-844 ASITFHNYAAG
+844 ASITFHNYAAI
-855 YKTTDYPYLRNA
+855 YDPTKTTDYPYLSYA

-884 DVSNNQLE
+884 NVSGNQLE
-892 SLDISQSPNIQELYC
+892 SLDISQSPNIQKLYC
-907 TYNNLTAL
+907 NNNNLTTL
-915 DVTRH
+915 DVTKH
-920 RQLAKLDCEVNRLT
+920 RQLVELNCEANHMT
-934 ELNLETNSLLRYLK
+934 ELNLETNSLLQYLK

-961 NPGLRTLEIKSNPI
+961 NPELRTLEIKSNQI
-975 DLLDVSNNQ
+975 DVLDLSNNQ
-984 EINILR
+984 YINTLR
-990 CQECPNLREVWF
+990 CQECPNLREIWF
-1002 QNQTQHALI
+1002 QSQTQHALI
-1011 PTCVLDLDITKPCYK
+1011 PTCALDLSITKPCYK

-1032 VLMNYYNEDGLEG
+1032 VLMNYYNEAGLEG

-1052 DRKHGKILSLDESLL
+1052 DRKHGK
-1067 PWYKWNSSNNSASY
+1067 
-1081 PVSDWINTKK
+1081 
-1091 ESNPAWKL
+1091 
-1099 PTIDDLT
+1099 
-1106 TLFSYRFG
+1106 FS
-1114 VNESSIG
+1114 
-1121 NNGMP
+1121 
-1126 LKYASSAGGTYW
+1126 
-1138 SSEEVHNNGSYPR
+1138 H
-1151 YIKCFKGYSATG
+1151 
-1163 QTIESSWEA
+1163 
-1172 THSVRAIASF
+1172 

>member
-1 MKRIIGLLFIV
+1 MLFIV

-25 EGGGNYVLSITPQNL
+25 EEGGNYVLSIAPQNL
-40 KFPANGDSQN
+40 KFPANDDSQN

-70 TITSGGNGAN
+70 SITSGGNGAN
-80 VTFSVQKNIE
+80 VTFSVEKNME
-90 LQPRNTSFTFTLGDE
+90 LQPRNTSFTFTLGNE
-105 KETLYV
+105 KATLHV
-111 TQEAASNSNIS
+111 TQEAAPNSNIS
-122 LNPKSAT
+122 LNPGSAT

-151 ETVSWCRPSKTS
+151 ETVSWCRPSKTT
-163 GKNNDVVAFNID
+163 GQNNDVVTFNID
-175 ENNLPDDRNATYTF
+175 ENNLSDDRNATYTF

-228 NANISFEYEIAQA
+228 NANISFDYEIAQA
-241 DKSWVSYVGTRAM
+241 DKSWVSYVGSRAM

-288 IYQFGVSPALV
+288 IYQFGASPALV

-346 HYYTIASNTTYDN
+346 HYYTIASNTTCDN
-359 RSAKIHFFNK
+359 RSTEIHFYNK

-398 EGGTVDVTLQNNID
+398 EGGTVDVTLQHNID

-420 DTWITQIATRA
+420 DTWITQIETRA
-431 LQENKLRFNISENT
+431 LQENQLRFNISENT

-475 VLDIPDPNFKAYLVT
+475 VLDIPDPNFKAYLVA

-497 NEISQS
+497 NEISRF
-503 EIEKVTYLTLTGLSI
+503 EIEKLKSLIVSSLGI

-523 IEHFTNLKSLSCD
+523 IEHFTNLEGLACD

-547 NTQLTGL
+547 NTQLTEL
-554 ACGYNKIS
+554 TCGYNKIS

-571 KMTSLSCCE
+571 KMTWLSCGD
-580 NKLTDKLD
+580 NKLTGKLD
-588 CSNWANLTNL
+588 CSNWVNLTNL
-598 DCHDN
+598 NCHTN
-603 NFTTLD
+603 NFTALD

-617 GLSCAGNNLTSLN
+617 GLSCGNNNLTSLN
-630 VQDCPNLTILQCSG
+630 VQDCSN
-644 NRLSSLDI
+644 
-652 SMCLNLTNLNCE
+652 
-664 NNSLTTL
+664 LTTL
-671 DLNNCHN
+671 QCDG
-678 LTNLFCQN
+678 

-692 DISMCSKLSLLYC
+692 DISMCLKLSLLYC
-705 QGNKLTSLTLGNAS
+705 QNNMLTLLTLGNAS
-719 TLRDLDCSRNQ
+719 TLRD
-730 LSSLIVTSCTSLTQL
+730 
-745 ECGYNNLPSLD
+745 
-756 INMCSKLS
+756 
-764 SLHCQGNKLTSL
+764 
-776 TLGNASTLQA
+776 

-801 CTNLTRLECDNNNI
+801 CTSLTQLTCDNNNI

-820 SNCYNLGDLIWDN
+820 SNCYNLGDLIWHN

-844 ASITFHNYAAG
+844 ASITFHNYAAI
-855 YKTTDYPYLRNA
+855 YDPTKTTDYPYLSYA

-884 DVSNNQLE
+884 NVSGNQLE
-892 SLDISQSPNIQELYC
+892 SLDISQSPNIQKLYC
-907 TYNNLTAL
+907 NNNNLTTL
-915 DVTRH
+915 DVTKH
-920 RQLAKLDCEVNRLT
+920 RQLVELNCEANHMT
-934 ELNLETNSLLRYLK
+934 ELNLETNSLLQYLK

-961 NPGLRTLEIKSNPI
+961 NPELRTLEIKSNQI
-975 DLLDVSNNQ
+975 DVLDLSNNQ
-984 EINILR
+984 YINTLR
-990 CQECPNLREVWF
+990 CQECPNLREIWF
-1002 QNQTQHALI
+1002 QSQTQHALI
-1011 PTCVLDLDITKPCYK
+1011 PTCALDLSITKPCYK

-1032 VLMNYYNEDGLEG
+1032 VLMNYYNEAGLEG

-1052 DRKHGKILSLDESLL
+1052 DRKHGKILSLDEALL
-1067 PWYKWNSSNNSASY
+1067 PWYKWNSSNNKASY

-1091 ESNPAWKL
+1091 QSNTAWEL

-1106 TLFSYRFG
+1106 TLFYYRFE
-1114 VNESSIG
+1114 VNGSSIG

-1126 LKYASSAGGTYW
+1126 LK
-1138 SSEEVHNNGSYPR
+1138 
-1151 YIKCFKGYSATG
+1151 
-1163 QTIESSWEA
+1163 
-1172 THSVRAIASF
+1172 

>member
-25 EGGGNYVLSITPQNL
+25 EEGGNYVLSIAPQNL
-40 KFPANGDSQN
+40 KFPANDDSQN

-70 TITSGGNGAN
+70 SITSGGNGAN
-80 VTFSVQKNIE
+80 VTFSVEKNME
-90 LQPRNTSFTFTLGDE
+90 LQPRNTSFTFTLGNE
-105 KETLYV
+105 KATLHV
-111 TQEAASNSNIS
+111 TQEAAPNSNIS
-122 LNPKSAT
+122 LNPGSAT

-151 ETVSWCRPSKTS
+151 ETVSWCRPSKTT
-163 GKNNDVVAFNID
+163 GQNNDVVTFNID
-175 ENNLPDDRNATYTF
+175 ENNLSDDRNATYTF

-228 NANISFEYEIAQA
+228 NANISFDYEIAQA
-241 DKSWVSYVGTRAM
+241 DKSWVSYVGSRAM

-288 IYQFGVSPALV
+288 IYQFGASPALV

-346 HYYTIASNTTYDN
+346 HYYTIASNTTCDN
-359 RSAKIHFFNK
+359 RSTEIHFYNK

-398 EGGTVDVTLQNNID
+398 EGGTVDVTLQHNID

-420 DTWITQIATRA
+420 DTWITQIETRA
-431 LQENKLRFNISENT
+431 LQENQLRFNISENT

-475 VLDIPDPNFKAYLVT
+475 VLDIPDPNFKAYLVA

-497 NEISQS
+497 NEISRF
-503 EIEKVTYLTLTGLSI
+503 EIEKLKSLIVSSLGI

-523 IEHFTNLKSLSCD
+523 IEHFTNLEGLTCD

-547 NTQLTGL
+547 NTQLTKL
-554 ACGYNKIS
+554 TCGYNKIS

-571 KMTSLSCCE
+571 KMTWLSCDD
-580 NKLTDKLD
+580 NKLTGKLD
-588 CSNWANLTNL
+588 CSNWVNLTNL
-598 DCHDN
+598 NCHTN
-603 NFTTLD
+603 NFTALD

-617 GLSCAGNNLTSLN
+617 GLSCGNNNLTSLN
-630 VQDCPNLTILQCSG
+630 VQDCSN
-644 NRLSSLDI
+644 
-652 SMCLNLTNLNCE
+652 
-664 NNSLTTL
+664 LTTL
-671 DLNNCHN
+671 QCDG
-678 LTNLFCQN
+678 

-692 DISMCSKLSLLYC
+692 DISMCPYLLTLSCGNNNLETLDLSNCHNLDRLFCQDNKLSSLDISMCLKLSLLYC
-705 QGNKLTSLTLGNAS
+705 QNNMLTLLTLGNAS
-719 TLRDLDCSRNQ
+719 TLRD
-730 LSSLIVTSCTSLTQL
+730 
-745 ECGYNNLPSLD
+745 
-756 INMCSKLS
+756 
-764 SLHCQGNKLTSL
+764 
-776 TLGNASTLQA
+776 

-801 CTNLTRLECDNNNI
+801 CTSLTQLTCDNNNI

-820 SNCYNLGDLIWDN
+820 SNCYNLGDLIWHN

-844 ASITFHNYAAG
+844 ASITFHNYAAI
-855 YKTTDYPYLRNA
+855 YDPTKTTDYPYLSYA

-884 DVSNNQLE
+884 NVSGNQLE
-892 SLDISQSPNIQELYC
+892 SLDISQSPNIQKLYC
-907 TYNNLTAL
+907 NNNNLTTL
-915 DVTRH
+915 DVTKH
-920 RQLAKLDCEVNRLT
+920 RQLVELNCEANHMT
-934 ELNLETNSLLRYLK
+934 ELNLETNSLLQYLK

-961 NPGLRTLEIKSNPI
+961 NPELRTLEIKSNQI
-975 DLLDVSNNQ
+975 DVLDLSNNQ
-984 EINILR
+984 YINTLR
-990 CQECPNLREVWF
+990 CQECPNLREIWF
-1002 QNQTQHALI
+1002 QSQTQHALI
-1011 PTCVLDLDITKPCYK
+1011 PTCALDLSITKPCYK

-1032 VLMNYYNEDGLEG
+1032 VLMNYYNEAGLEG

-1052 DRKHGKILSLDESLL
+1052 DRKHGKILSLDEALL
-1067 PWYKWNSSNNSASY
+1067 PWYKWNSSNNKASY

-1091 ESNPAWKL
+1091 QSNTAWEL

-1106 TLFSYRFG
+1106 TLFYYRFE
-1114 VNESSIG
+1114 VNGSSIG

-1138 SSEEVHNNGSYPR
+1138 SSEEVNNNGSYPR

-1163 QTIESSWEA
+1163 QPIESSWEA

>member
-25 EGGGNYVLSITPQNL
+25 EEGGNYVLSIAPQNL
-40 KFPANGDSQN
+40 KFPANDDSQN

-70 TITSGGNGAN
+70 SITSGGNGAN
-80 VTFSVQKNIE
+80 VTFSVEKNME
-90 LQPRNTSFTFTLGDE
+90 LQPRNTSFTFTLGNE
-105 KETLYV
+105 KATLHV
-111 TQEAASNSNIS
+111 TQEAAPNSNIS
-122 LNPKSAT
+122 LNPGSAT

-151 ETVSWCRPSKTS
+151 ETVSWCRPSKTT
-163 GKNNDVVAFNID
+163 GQNNDVVTFNID
-175 ENNLPDDRNATYTF
+175 ENNLSDDRNATYTF

-228 NANISFEYEIAQA
+228 NANISFDYEIAQA
-241 DKSWVSYVGTRAM
+241 DKSWVSYVGSRAM

-288 IYQFGVSPALV
+288 IYQFGASPALV

-346 HYYTIASNTTYDN
+346 HYYTIASNTTCDN
-359 RSAKIHFFNK
+359 RSTEIHFYNK

-398 EGGTVDVTLQNNID
+398 EGGTVDVTLQHNID

-420 DTWITQIATRA
+420 DTWITQIETRA
-431 LQENKLRFNISENT
+431 LQENQLRFNISENT

-475 VLDIPDPNFKAYLVT
+475 VLDIPDPNFKAYLVA

-497 NEISQS
+497 NEISRF
-503 EIEKVTYLTLTGLSI
+503 EIEKLKSLIVSSLGI

-523 IEHFTNLKSLSCD
+523 IEHFTNLKGLACD

-547 NTQLTGL
+547 NTQLTEL
-554 ACGYNKIS
+554 TCGYNKIS

-571 KMTSLSCCE
+571 KMTWLSCGD
-580 NKLTDKLD
+580 NKLTGKLD
-588 CSNWANLTNL
+588 CSNWVNLTNL
-598 DCHDN
+598 DCHTN
-603 NFTTLD
+603 NFTALD

-617 GLSCAGNNLTSLN
+617 GLSCGNNNLTSLN
-630 VQDCPNLTILQCSG
+630 VQDCSNLTTLQCGG
-644 NRLSSLDI
+644 NKLSSLDI
-652 SMCLNLTNLNCE
+652 SMCPYLLTLSCGNNNLE
-664 NNSLTTL
+664 TL
-671 DLNNCHN
+671 DLSNCHN
-678 LTNLFCQN
+678 LDRLFCQD

-705 QGNKLTSLTLGNAS
+705 QNNMLTLLTLGNAS
-719 TLRDLDCSRNQ
+719 TLRD
-730 LSSLIVTSCTSLTQL
+730 
-745 ECGYNNLPSLD
+745 
-756 INMCSKLS
+756 
-764 SLHCQGNKLTSL
+764 
-776 TLGNASTLQA
+776 

-801 CTNLTRLECDNNNI
+801 CTSLTQLTCDNNNI

-820 SNCYNLGDLIWDN
+820 SNCYNLGELIWHN

-844 ASITFHNYAAG
+844 ASITFHNYAAI
-855 YKTTDYPYLRNA
+855 YDPTKTTDYPYLSYA

-884 DVSNNQLE
+884 NVSGNQLE
-892 SLDISQSPNIQELYC
+892 SLDISQSPNIQKLYC
-907 TYNNLTAL
+907 NNNNLTTL
-915 DVTRH
+915 DVTKH
-920 RQLAKLDCEVNRLT
+920 RQLVELNCEANHMT
-934 ELNLETNSLLRYLK
+934 ELNLETNSLLQYLK

-961 NPGLRTLEIKSNPI
+961 NPELRTLEIKSNQI
-975 DLLDVSNNQ
+975 DVLDLSNNQ
-984 EINILR
+984 YINTLR
-990 CQECPNLREVWF
+990 CQECPNLREIWF

-1011 PTCVLDLDITKPCYK
+1011 PTCALDLSITKPCYK

-1032 VLMNYYNEDGLEG
+1032 VLMNYYNEAGLEG

-1052 DRKHGKILSLDESLL
+1052 DRKHGKILSLDEALL
-1067 PWYKWNSSNNSASY
+1067 PWYKWNSSNNKASY

-1091 ESNPAWKL
+1091 QSNTAWEL

-1106 TLFSYRFG
+1106 TLFYYRFE
-1114 VNESSIG
+1114 VNGSSIG

-1138 SSEEVHNNGSYPR
+1138 SSEEVNNNGSYPR

-1163 QTIESSWEA
+1163 QPIESSWEA

>member
-25 EGGGNYVLSITPQNL
+25 EEGGNYVLSIAPQNL
-40 KFPANGDSQN
+40 KFPANDDSQN

-70 TITSGGNGAN
+70 SITSGGNGAN
-80 VTFSVQKNIE
+80 VTFSVEKNME
-90 LQPRNTSFTFTLGDE
+90 LQPRNTSFTFTLGNE
-105 KETLYV
+105 KATLHV
-111 TQEAASNSNIS
+111 TQEAAPNSNIS
-122 LNPKSAT
+122 LNPGSAT

-151 ETVSWCRPSKTS
+151 ETVSWCRPSKTT
-163 GKNNDVVAFNID
+163 GQNNDVVTFNID
-175 ENNLPDDRNATYTF
+175 ENNLSDDRNATYTF

-228 NANISFEYEIAQA
+228 NANISFDYEIAQA
-241 DKSWVSYVGTRAM
+241 DKSWVSYVGSRAM

-288 IYQFGVSPALV
+288 IYQFGASPALV

-346 HYYTIASNTTYDN
+346 HYYTKASNTTSDN
-359 RSAKIHFFNK
+359 RSTEIHFYNK

-398 EGGTVDVTLQNNID
+398 EGGTVDVTLQHNID

-420 DTWITQIATRA
+420 DTWITQIETRA
-431 LQENKLRFNISENT
+431 LQENQLRFNISENT

-475 VLDIPDPNFKAYLVT
+475 VLDIPDPNFKAYLVA

-497 NEISQS
+497 NEISRF
-503 EIEKVTYLTLTGLSI
+503 EIEKLKSLIVSSLGI

-523 IEHFTNLKSLSCD
+523 IEHFTNLEGLACD

-547 NTQLTGL
+547 NTQLTELTFGF
-554 ACGYNKIS
+554 NKIS

-571 KMTSLSCCE
+571 KMTWLSCGD
-580 NKLTDKLD
+580 NKLTGKLD
-588 CSNWANLTNL
+588 CSNWVNLTNL
-598 DCHDN
+598 NCHTN
-603 NFTTLD
+603 NFTALD

-617 GLSCAGNNLTSLN
+617 GLSCGNNNLTSLN
-630 VQDCPNLTILQCSG
+630 VQDCSN
-644 NRLSSLDI
+644 
-652 SMCLNLTNLNCE
+652 
-664 NNSLTTL
+664 LTTL
-671 DLNNCHN
+671 QCDG
-678 LTNLFCQN
+678 

-692 DISMCSKLSLLYC
+692 DISMCPYLLTLSCGNNNLETLDLSNCHNLDRLFCQDNKLSSLDISMCLKLSLLYC
-705 QGNKLTSLTLGNAS
+705 QNNMLTLLTLGNAS
-719 TLRDLDCSRNQ
+719 TLRD
-730 LSSLIVTSCTSLTQL
+730 
-745 ECGYNNLPSLD
+745 
-756 INMCSKLS
+756 
-764 SLHCQGNKLTSL
+764 
-776 TLGNASTLQA
+776 

-801 CTNLTRLECDNNNI
+801 CTSLTQLTCDNNNI

-820 SNCYNLGDLIWDN
+820 SNCYNLGDLIWHN

-844 ASITFHNYAAG
+844 ASITFHNYAAI
-855 YKTTDYPYLRNA
+855 YDPTKTTDYPYLSYA

-884 DVSNNQLE
+884 NVSGNQLE
-892 SLDISQSPNIQELYC
+892 SLDISQSPNIQKLYC
-907 TYNNLTAL
+907 NNNNLTTL
-915 DVTRH
+915 DVTKH
-920 RQLAKLDCEVNRLT
+920 RQLVELNCEANHMT
-934 ELNLETNSLLRYLK
+934 ELNLETNSLLQYLK

-961 NPGLRTLEIKSNPI
+961 NPELRTLEIKSNQI
-975 DLLDVSNNQ
+975 DVLDLSNNQ
-984 EINILR
+984 YINTLR
-990 CQECPNLREVWF
+990 CQECPNLREIWF
-1002 QNQTQHALI
+1002 QSQTQHALI
-1011 PTCVLDLDITKPCYK
+1011 PTCALDLSITKPCYK

-1032 VLMNYYNEDGLEG
+1032 VLMNYYNEAGLEG

-1052 DRKHGKILSLDESLL
+1052 DRKHGKILSLDEALL
-1067 PWYKWNSSNNSASY
+1067 PWYKWNSSNNKASY

-1091 ESNPAWKL
+1091 QSNTAWEL

-1106 TLFSYRFG
+1106 TLFYYRFE
-1114 VNESSIG
+1114 VNGSSIG

-1138 SSEEVHNNGSYPR
+1138 SSEEVNNNGSYPR
-1151 YIKCFKGYSATG
+1151 YIKCFKGYRATG
-1163 QTIESSWEA
+1163 QPIESSWEA

>member
-1 MKRIIGLLFIV
+1 MKRIIGLLFIA

-25 EGGGNYVLSITPQNL
+25 EGGGNYVLSIAPQNL

-50 VIVAS
+50 VNVTS

-70 TITSGGNGAN
+70 SITSGGNGAN
-80 VTFSVQKNIE
+80 ITFSVQKNKE
-90 LQPRNTSFTFTLGDE
+90 LQLRNTSFTFTLGNE
-105 KETLYV
+105 KATLHV
-111 TQEAASNSNIS
+111 TQEAAPDSNIS
-122 LNPKSAT
+122 LNPESAT

-163 GKNNDVVAFNID
+163 GKNNDVVTFNID

-189 TCATES
+189 TCVTES

-241 DKSWVSYVGTRAM
+241 DKSWISYVGTRAM

-288 IYQFGVSPALV
+288 IYQFGASPALV
-299 LTQKEYIVPSD
+299 LTQKEYIIPSD

-398 EGGTVDVTLQNNID
+398 EGVTVDVALQHNID
-412 FEIKINET
+412 FEIKINES
-420 DTWITQIATRA
+420 DTWITQIETRA
-431 LQENKLRFNISENT
+431 LQENQLRFNISENT
-445 TGAERIGKIMIANTQ
+445 TGVKRIGKIKIINTQ

-475 VLDIPDPNFKAYLVT
+475 VLNIPDPNFKAYLVA
-490 NYDQNSD
+490 NYDQNND
-497 NEISQS
+497 NEISLF
-503 EIEKVTYLTLTGLSI
+503 EIEKLMSLTVSSLSI

-523 IEHFTNLKSLSCD
+523 IEYFTNLQSLSCD

-562 KLILPPNAE
+562 NLILPPNAE
-571 KMTSLSCCE
+571 KMTSFSCCE

-598 DCHDN
+598 DCHNN
-603 NFTTLD
+603 NFTALD

-617 GLSCAGNNLTSLN
+617 GLSCGGNNLTSLN
-630 VQDCPNLTILQCSG
+630 VQDCSNLTILQCGS
-644 NRLSSLDI
+644 NKLSSLDI
-652 SMCLNLTNLNCE
+652 SMCPYLLTLSCGNNNLE
-664 NNSLTTL
+664 TL
-671 DLNNCHN
+671 DLSNCHN
-678 LTNLFCQN
+678 LDLLFCQD

-705 QGNKLTSLTLGNAS
+705 QNNMLTLLTLGNAS
-719 TLRDLDCSRNQ
+719 TLRD
-730 LSSLIVTSCTSLTQL
+730 
-745 ECGYNNLPSLD
+745 
-756 INMCSKLS
+756 
-764 SLHCQGNKLTSL
+764 
-776 TLGNASTLQA
+776 

-801 CTNLTRLECDNNNI
+801 CTSLTQLTCDNNNI
-815 RILDI
+815 QILDI
-820 SNCYNLGDLIWDN
+820 SNCYNLGDLIWHN

-844 ASITFHNYAAG
+844 ASITFHNYAAI
-855 YKTTDYPYLRNA
+855 YDPTKTTDYPYLSYA

-884 DVSNNQLE
+884 NVSGNQLE
-892 SLDISQSPNIQELYC
+892 SLDISQSPNIQKLYC
-907 TYNNLTAL
+907 NNNNLNTL
-915 DVTRH
+915 DVTKH
-920 RQLAKLDCEVNRLT
+920 RQLVELNCEANRMT
-934 ELNLETNSLLRYLK
+934 ELNLETNGLLQYLK
-948 CNYNQLTALKTTN
+948 CNYNQLTTLKTTN
-961 NPGLRTLEIKSNPI
+961 NPELRTLEIKSNPI
-975 DLLDVSNNQ
+975 DLLDLSNNQ
-984 EINILR
+984 KINTLR
-990 CQECPNLREVWF
+990 CQECPNLSEIWF

-1011 PTCVLDLDITKPCYK
+1011 PTCALDLDITKPCYK

-1052 DRKHGKILSLDESLL
+1052 DRKHGKILSLDEALL
-1067 PWYKWNSSNNSASY
+1067 PWYKWNSSNNKASY

-1091 ESNPAWKL
+1091 QSNTAWELPA
-1099 PTIDDLT
+1099 IDDLT
-1106 TLFSYRFG
+1106 TLFYYRFE
-1114 VNESSIG
+1114 VNDSSIG

-1138 SSEEVHNNGSYPR
+1138 SSEEVNNNGSYPR

-1163 QTIESSWEA
+1163 QPIESSWEA

>member
-25 EGGGNYVLSITPQNL
+25 EEGGNYVLSIAPQNL
-40 KFPANGDSQN
+40 KFPANDDSQN

-70 TITSGGNGAN
+70 SITSGGNGAN
-80 VTFSVQKNIE
+80 VTFSVEKNME
-90 LQPRNTSFTFTLGDE
+90 LQPRNTSFTFTLGNE
-105 KETLYV
+105 KATLHV
-111 TQEAASNSNIS
+111 TQEAAPNSNIS
-122 LNPKSAT
+122 LNPGSAT

-151 ETVSWCRPSKTS
+151 ETVSWCRPSKTT
-163 GKNNDVVAFNID
+163 GQNNDVVTFNID
-175 ENNLPDDRNATYTF
+175 ENNLSDDRNATYTF

-228 NANISFEYEIAQA
+228 NANISFDYEIAQA
-241 DKSWVSYVGTRAM
+241 DKSWVSYVGSRAM

-288 IYQFGVSPALV
+288 IYQFGASPALV

-346 HYYTIASNTTYDN
+346 HYYTIASNTTCDN
-359 RSAKIHFFNK
+359 RSTEIHFYNK

-398 EGGTVDVTLQNNID
+398 EGGTVDVTLQHNID

-420 DTWITQIATRA
+420 DTWITQIETRA
-431 LQENKLRFNISENT
+431 LQENQLRFNISENT

-475 VLDIPDPNFKAYLVT
+475 VLDIPDPNFKAYLVA

-497 NEISQS
+497 NEISRF
-503 EIEKVTYLTLTGLSI
+503 EIEKLKSLIVSSLGI

-523 IEHFTNLKSLSCD
+523 IEHFTNLEGLACD

-547 NTQLTGL
+547 NTQLTEL
-554 ACGYNKIS
+554 TCGYNKIS

-571 KMTSLSCCE
+571 KMTWLSCGD
-580 NKLTDKLD
+580 NKLTGKLD
-588 CSNWANLTNL
+588 CSNWVNLTNL
-598 DCHDN
+598 NCHTN
-603 NFTTLD
+603 NFTALD

-617 GLSCAGNNLTSLN
+617 GLSCGNNNLTSLN
-630 VQDCPNLTILQCSG
+630 VQDCSN
-644 NRLSSLDI
+644 
-652 SMCLNLTNLNCE
+652 
-664 NNSLTTL
+664 LTTL
-671 DLNNCHN
+671 QCDG
-678 LTNLFCQN
+678 

-692 DISMCSKLSLLYC
+692 DISMCPYLLTLSCGNNNLETLDLSNCHNLDRLFCQDNKLSSLDISMCLKLSLLYC
-705 QGNKLTSLTLGNAS
+705 QNNMLTLLTLGNAS
-719 TLRDLDCSRNQ
+719 TLRD
-730 LSSLIVTSCTSLTQL
+730 
-745 ECGYNNLPSLD
+745 
-756 INMCSKLS
+756 
-764 SLHCQGNKLTSL
+764 
-776 TLGNASTLQA
+776 

-801 CTNLTRLECDNNNI
+801 CTSLTQLTCDNNNI

-820 SNCYNLGDLIWDN
+820 SNCYNLGDLIWHN

-844 ASITFHNYAAG
+844 ASITFHNYAAI
-855 YKTTDYPYLRNA
+855 YDPTKTTDYPYLSYA

-884 DVSNNQLE
+884 NVSGNQLE
-892 SLDISQSPNIQELYC
+892 SLDISQSPNIQKLYC
-907 TYNNLTAL
+907 NNNNLTTL
-915 DVTRH
+915 DVTKH
-920 RQLAKLDCEVNRLT
+920 RQLVELNCEANHMT
-934 ELNLETNSLLRYLK
+934 ELNLETNSLLQYLK

-961 NPGLRTLEIKSNPI
+961 NPELRTLEIKSNQI
-975 DLLDVSNNQ
+975 DVLDLSNNQ
-984 EINILR
+984 YINTLR
-990 CQECPNLREVWF
+990 CQECPNLREIWF
-1002 QNQTQHALI
+1002 QSQTQHALI
-1011 PTCVLDLDITKPCYK
+1011 PTCALDLSITKPCYK

-1032 VLMNYYNEDGLEG
+1032 VLMNYYNEAGLEG

-1052 DRKHGKILSLDESLL
+1052 DRKHGKILSLDEALL
-1067 PWYKWNSSNNSASY
+1067 PWYKWNSSNNKASY

-1091 ESNPAWKL
+1091 QSNTAWDL

-1106 TLFSYRFG
+1106 TLFYYRFE
-1114 VNESSIG
+1114 VNGSSIG

-1138 SSEEVHNNGSYPR
+1138 SSEEVNNNGSYPR

-1163 QTIESSWEA
+1163 QPIESSWEA

>member
-25 EGGGNYVLSITPQNL
+25 EEGGNYVLSIAPQNL
-40 KFPANGDSQN
+40 KFPANDDSQN

-70 TITSGGNGAN
+70 SITSGGNGAN
-80 VTFSVQKNIE
+80 VTFSVEKNME
-90 LQPRNTSFTFTLGDE
+90 LQPRNTSFTFTLGNE
-105 KETLYV
+105 KATLHV
-111 TQEAASNSNIS
+111 TQEAAPNSNIS
-122 LNPKSAT
+122 LNPGSAT

-151 ETVSWCRPSKTS
+151 ETVSWCSPSKTT
-163 GKNNDVVAFNID
+163 GQNNDVVTFNID

-228 NANISFEYEIAQA
+228 NANISFDYEIAQA
-241 DKSWVSYVGTRAM
+241 DKSWVSYVGSRAM

-288 IYQFGVSPALV
+288 IYQFGASPALV

-346 HYYTIASNTTYDN
+346 HYYTIASNTTCDN
-359 RSAKIHFFNK
+359 RSTEIHFYNK

-398 EGGTVDVTLQNNID
+398 EGGTVDVTLQHNID

-420 DTWITQIATRA
+420 DTWITQIETRA
-431 LQENKLRFNISENT
+431 LQENQLRFNISENT

-475 VLDIPDPNFKAYLVT
+475 VLDIPDPNFKAYLVA

-497 NEISQS
+497 NEISRF
-503 EIEKVTYLTLTGLSI
+503 EIEKLKSLIVSSLGI

-523 IEHFTNLKSLSCD
+523 IEHFTNLEGLACD

-547 NTQLTGL
+547 NTQLTEL
-554 ACGYNKIS
+554 TCGYNKIS

-571 KMTSLSCCE
+571 KMTWLSCGD
-580 NKLTDKLD
+580 NKLTGKLD
-588 CSNWANLTNL
+588 CSNWVNLTNL
-598 DCHDN
+598 NCHTN
-603 NFTTLD
+603 NFTALD

-617 GLSCAGNNLTSLN
+617 GLSCGNNNLTSLN
-630 VQDCPNLTILQCSG
+630 VQDCSNLTTLQCDG
-644 NRLSSLDI
+644 NKLSSLDI
-652 SMCLNLTNLNCE
+652 SMCPYMVTLTCGGNNFE
-664 NNSLTTL
+664 NL
-671 DLNNCHN
+671 DLSNCHN
-678 LTNLFCQN
+678 LDRLFCQD

-705 QGNKLTSLTLGNAS
+705 QNNMLTLLTLGNAS
-719 TLRDLDCSRNQ
+719 TLRD
-730 LSSLIVTSCTSLTQL
+730 
-745 ECGYNNLPSLD
+745 
-756 INMCSKLS
+756 
-764 SLHCQGNKLTSL
+764 
-776 TLGNASTLQA
+776 

-801 CTNLTRLECDNNNI
+801 CTSLTQLTCDNNNI

-820 SNCYNLGDLIWDN
+820 SNCYNLGDLIWHN

-844 ASITFHNYAAG
+844 ASITFHNYAAI
-855 YKTTDYPYLRNA
+855 YDPTKTTDYPYLSYA

-884 DVSNNQLE
+884 NVSGNQLE
-892 SLDISQSPNIQELYC
+892 SLDISQSPNIQKLYC
-907 TYNNLTAL
+907 NNNNLTTL
-915 DVTRH
+915 DVTKH
-920 RQLAKLDCEVNRLT
+920 RQLVELNCEANHMT
-934 ELNLETNSLLRYLK
+934 ELNLETNSLLQYLK

-961 NPGLRTLEIKSNPI
+961 NPELRTLEIKSNQI
-975 DLLDVSNNQ
+975 DVLDLSNNQ
-984 EINILR
+984 YINTLR
-990 CQECPNLREVWF
+990 CQECPNLREIWF

-1011 PTCVLDLDITKPCYK
+1011 PTCALDLSITKPCYK

-1032 VLMNYYNEDGLEG
+1032 VLMNYYNEAGLEG

-1052 DRKHGKILSLDESLL
+1052 DRKHGKILSLDEALL
-1067 PWYKWNSSNNSASY
+1067 PWYKWNSSNNKASY

-1091 ESNPAWKL
+1091 QSNTAWEL

-1106 TLFSYRFG
+1106 TLFYYRFE
-1114 VNESSIG
+1114 VNGSSIG

-1138 SSEEVHNNGSYPR
+1138 SSEEVNNNGSYPR

-1163 QTIESSWEA
+1163 QPIESSWEA

>member
-25 EGGGNYVLSITPQNL
+25 EEGGNYVLSIAPQNL
-40 KFPANGDSQN
+40 KFPANDDSQN

-70 TITSGGNGAN
+70 SITSGGNGAN
-80 VTFSVQKNIE
+80 VTFSVEKNME
-90 LQPRNTSFTFTLGDE
+90 LQPRNTSFTFTLGNE
-105 KETLYV
+105 KATLHV
-111 TQEAASNSNIS
+111 TQEAAPNSNIS
-122 LNPKSAT
+122 LNPGSAT

-151 ETVSWCRPSKTS
+151 ETVSWCRPSKTT
-163 GKNNDVVAFNID
+163 GQNNDVVTFNID
-175 ENNLPDDRNATYTF
+175 ENNLSDDRNATYTF

-228 NANISFEYEIAQA
+228 NANISFDYEIAQA
-241 DKSWVSYVGTRAM
+241 DKSWVSYVGSRAM

-288 IYQFGVSPALV
+288 IYQFGASPALV

-346 HYYTIASNTTYDN
+346 HYYTIASNTTCDN
-359 RSAKIHFFNK
+359 RSTEIHFYNK

-398 EGGTVDVTLQNNID
+398 EGGTVDVTLQHNID

-420 DTWITQIATRA
+420 DTWITQIETRA
-431 LQENKLRFNISENT
+431 LQENQLRFNISENT

-475 VLDIPDPNFKAYLVT
+475 VLDIPDPNFKAYLVA

-497 NEISQS
+497 NEISRF
-503 EIEKVTYLTLTGLSI
+503 EIEKLKSLIVSSLGI

-523 IEHFTNLKSLSCD
+523 IEHFTNLEGLACD

-547 NTQLTGL
+547 NTQLTEL
-554 ACGYNKIS
+554 TCGYNKIS

-571 KMTSLSCCE
+571 KMTWLSCGD
-580 NKLTDKLD
+580 NKLTGKLD
-588 CSNWANLTNL
+588 CSNWVNLTNL
-598 DCHDN
+598 NCHTN
-603 NFTTLD
+603 NFTALD

-617 GLSCAGNNLTSLN
+617 GLSCGNNNLTSLN
-630 VQDCPNLTILQCSG
+630 VQDCSN
-644 NRLSSLDI
+644 
-652 SMCLNLTNLNCE
+652 
-664 NNSLTTL
+664 LTTL
-671 DLNNCHN
+671 QCDG
-678 LTNLFCQN
+678 

-692 DISMCSKLSLLYC
+692 DISMCPYLLTLSCGNNNLETLDLSNCHNLDRLFCQDNKLSSLDISMCLKLSSLYC
-705 QGNKLTSLTLGNAS
+705 QNNILTSLTL
-719 TLRDLDCSRNQ
+719 DD
-730 LSSLIVTSCTSLTQL
+730 
-745 ECGYNNLPSLD
+745 
-756 INMCSKLS
+756 
-764 SLHCQGNKLTSL
+764 
-776 TLGNASTLQA
+776 ASTLQA
-786 LDCSQNQLSSLIATS
+786 LDCSQNQLSSLIVTS
-801 CTNLTRLECDNNNI
+801 YTNLTRLACDNNNI

-820 SNCYNLGDLIWDN
+820 SNCYNLSELIWHN

-855 YKTTDYPYLRNA
+855 HKTTDYPYLRNA

-990 CQECPNLREVWF
+990 CQECPNLREIWF

-1011 PTCVLDLDITKPCYK
+1011 PTCALDLSITKPCYK
-1026 ENDGTY
+1026 ENDGTH
-1032 VLMNYYNEDGLEG
+1032 VLMNYYNEAGLEG

-1052 DRKHGKILSLDESLL
+1052 DRKHGKILSLDEALL
-1067 PWYKWNSSNNSASY
+1067 PWYKWNSSNNKASY

-1091 ESNPAWKL
+1091 QSNTAWEL

-1106 TLFSYRFG
+1106 TLFNYRFE
-1114 VNESSIG
+1114 VNDSSIG

-1138 SSEEVHNNGSYPR
+1138 SSEEVNNNGSYPR

-1163 QTIESSWEA
+1163 QPIESSWEA

>member
-1 MKRIIGLLFIV
+1 M
-12 LSLSCCSKSETDK
+12 
-25 EGGGNYVLSITPQNL
+25 
-40 KFPANGDSQN
+40 
-50 VIVAS
+50 
-55 NGQWSLSGGDSWCTP
+55 
-70 TITSGGNGAN
+70 
-80 VTFSVQKNIE
+80 
-90 LQPRNTSFTFTLGDE
+90 
-105 KETLYV
+105 
-111 TQEAASNSNIS
+111 
-122 LNPKSAT
+122 
-129 VSSNSNTQSVIVTCN
+129 TCN

-151 ETVSWCRPSKTS
+151 ETVSWCRPSKTT
-163 GKNNDVVAFNID
+163 GQNNDVVTFNID
-175 ENNLPDDRNATYTF
+175 ENNLSDDRNATYTF

-228 NANISFEYEIAQA
+228 NANISFDYEIAQA
-241 DKSWVSYVGTRAM
+241 DKSWVSYVGSRAM

-288 IYQFGVSPALV
+288 IYQFGASPALV

-346 HYYTIASNTTYDN
+346 HYYTIASNTTCDN
-359 RSAKIHFFNK
+359 RSTEIHFYNK

-398 EGGTVDVTLQNNID
+398 EGGTVDVTLQHNID

-420 DTWITQIATRA
+420 DTWITQIETRA
-431 LQENKLRFNISENT
+431 LQENQLRFNISENT

-475 VLDIPDPNFKAYLVT
+475 VLDIPDPNFKAYLVA

-497 NEISQS
+497 NEISRF
-503 EIEKVTYLTLTGLSI
+503 EIEKLKSLIVSSLGI

-523 IEHFTNLKSLSCD
+523 IEHFTNLEGLACD

-547 NTQLTGL
+547 NTQLTEL
-554 ACGYNKIS
+554 TCGYNKIS

-571 KMTSLSCCE
+571 KMTWLSCGD
-580 NKLTDKLD
+580 NKLTGKLD
-588 CSNWANLTNL
+588 CSNWVNLTNL
-598 DCHDN
+598 NCHTN
-603 NFTTLD
+603 NFTALD

-617 GLSCAGNNLTSLN
+617 GLSCGNNNLTSLN
-630 VQDCPNLTILQCSG
+630 VQDCSN
-644 NRLSSLDI
+644 
-652 SMCLNLTNLNCE
+652 
-664 NNSLTTL
+664 LTTL
-671 DLNNCHN
+671 QCDG
-678 LTNLFCQN
+678 

-692 DISMCSKLSLLYC
+692 DISMCPYLLTLSCGNNNLETLDLSNCHNLDRLFCQDNKLSSLDISMCLKLSLLYC
-705 QGNKLTSLTLGNAS
+705 QNNMLTLLTLGNAS
-719 TLRDLDCSRNQ
+719 TLRD
-730 LSSLIVTSCTSLTQL
+730 
-745 ECGYNNLPSLD
+745 
-756 INMCSKLS
+756 
-764 SLHCQGNKLTSL
+764 
-776 TLGNASTLQA
+776 

-801 CTNLTRLECDNNNI
+801 CTSLTQLTCDNNNI

-820 SNCYNLGDLIWDN
+820 SNCYNLGDLIWHN

-844 ASITFHNYAAG
+844 ASITFHNYAAI
-855 YKTTDYPYLRNA
+855 YDPTKTTDYPYLSYA

-884 DVSNNQLE
+884 NVSGNQLE
-892 SLDISQSPNIQELYC
+892 SLDISQSPNIQKLYC
-907 TYNNLTAL
+907 NNNNLTTL
-915 DVTRH
+915 DVTKH
-920 RQLAKLDCEVNRLT
+920 RQLVELNCEANHMT
-934 ELNLETNSLLRYLK
+934 ELNLETNSLLQYLK

-961 NPGLRTLEIKSNPI
+961 NPELRTLEIKSNQI
-975 DLLDVSNNQ
+975 DVLDLSNNQ
-984 EINILR
+984 YINTLR
-990 CQECPNLREVWF
+990 CQECPNLREIWF
-1002 QNQTQHALI
+1002 QSQTQHALI
-1011 PTCVLDLDITKPCYK
+1011 PTCALDLSITKPCYK

-1032 VLMNYYNEDGLEG
+1032 VLMNYYNEAGLEG

-1052 DRKHGKILSLDESLL
+1052 DRKHGKILSLDEALL
-1067 PWYKWNSSNNSASY
+1067 PWYKWNSSNNKASY

-1091 ESNPAWKL
+1091 QSNTAWEL

-1106 TLFSYRFG
+1106 TLFYYRFE
-1114 VNESSIG
+1114 VNGSSIG

-1138 SSEEVHNNGSYPR
+1138 SSEEVNNNGSYPR

-1163 QTIESSWEA
+1163 QPIESSWEA

>member
-1 MKRIIGLLFIV
+1 MKRIIGLLFIA

-25 EGGGNYVLSITPQNL
+25 EEGGNYVLSIAPQNL

-70 TITSGGNGAN
+70 SITSGGNGAN
-80 VTFSVQKNIE
+80 VTFSVEKNME
-90 LQPRNTSFTFTLGDE
+90 LQPRNTSFTFTLGNE
-105 KETLYV
+105 KATLHV
-111 TQEAASNSNIS
+111 TQEAAPNSNIS
-122 LNPKSAT
+122 LNPGSAT

-151 ETVSWCRPSKTS
+151 ETVSWCRPSKTT
-163 GKNNDVVAFNID
+163 GQNNDVVTFNID
-175 ENNLPDDRNATYTF
+175 ENNLSDDRNATYTF

-288 IYQFGVSPALV
+288 IYQFGASPALV

-346 HYYTIASNTTYDN
+346 HYYTIASNTTCDN
-359 RSAKIHFFNK
+359 RSTEIHFYNK

-398 EGGTVDVTLQNNID
+398 EGGTVDVTLQHNID

-420 DTWITQIATRA
+420 DTWITQIETRA
-431 LQENKLRFNISENT
+431 LQENQLRFNISENT

-475 VLDIPDPNFKAYLVT
+475 VLDIPDPNFKAYLVA

-497 NEISQS
+497 NEISRF
-503 EIEKVTYLTLTGLSI
+503 EIEKLKSLIVSSLGI

-523 IEHFTNLKSLSCD
+523 IEHFTNLEGLACD

-547 NTQLTGL
+547 NTQLTEL
-554 ACGYNKIS
+554 TCGYNKIS

-571 KMTSLSCCE
+571 KMTWLSCGD
-580 NKLTDKLD
+580 NKLTGKLD
-588 CSNWANLTNL
+588 CSNWVNLTNL
-598 DCHDN
+598 NCHTN
-603 NFTTLD
+603 NFTALD

-617 GLSCAGNNLTSLN
+617 GLSCGNNNLTSLN
-630 VQDCPNLTILQCSG
+630 VQDCSN
-644 NRLSSLDI
+644 
-652 SMCLNLTNLNCE
+652 
-664 NNSLTTL
+664 LTTL
-671 DLNNCHN
+671 QCDG
-678 LTNLFCQN
+678 

-692 DISMCSKLSLLYC
+692 DISMCPYLLTLSCGNNNLETLDLSNCHNLDRLFCQDNKLSSLDISMCLKLSLLYC
-705 QGNKLTSLTLGNAS
+705 QNNMLTLLTLGNAS
-719 TLRDLDCSRNQ
+719 TLRD
-730 LSSLIVTSCTSLTQL
+730 
-745 ECGYNNLPSLD
+745 
-756 INMCSKLS
+756 
-764 SLHCQGNKLTSL
+764 
-776 TLGNASTLQA
+776 

-801 CTNLTRLECDNNNI
+801 CTSLTQLTCDNNNI

-820 SNCYNLGDLIWDN
+820 SNCYNLGDLIWHN

-844 ASITFHNYAAG
+844 ASITFHNYAAI
-855 YKTTDYPYLRNA
+855 YDPTKTTDYPYLSYA

-884 DVSNNQLE
+884 NVSGNQLE
-892 SLDISQSPNIQELYC
+892 SLDISQSPNIQKLYC
-907 TYNNLTAL
+907 NNNNLTTL
-915 DVTRH
+915 DVTKH
-920 RQLAKLDCEVNRLT
+920 RQLVELNCEANHMT
-934 ELNLETNSLLRYLK
+934 ELNLETNSLLQYLK

-961 NPGLRTLEIKSNPI
+961 NPELRTLEIKSNQI
-975 DLLDVSNNQ
+975 DVLDLSNNQ
-984 EINILR
+984 YINTLR
-990 CQECPNLREVWF
+990 CQECPNLREIWF
-1002 QNQTQHALI
+1002 QSQTQHALI
-1011 PTCVLDLDITKPCYK
+1011 PTCALDLSITKPCYK

-1032 VLMNYYNEDGLEG
+1032 VLMNYYNEAGLEG

-1052 DRKHGKILSLDESLL
+1052 DRKHGKILSLDEALL
-1067 PWYKWNSSNNSASY
+1067 PWYKWNSSNNKASY

-1091 ESNPAWKL
+1091 QSNTAWEL

-1106 TLFSYRFG
+1106 TLFYYRFE
-1114 VNESSIG
+1114 VNGSSIG

-1138 SSEEVHNNGSYPR
+1138 SSEEVNNNGSYPR

-1163 QTIESSWEA
+1163 QPIESSWEA

>member
-25 EGGGNYVLSITPQNL
+25 EEGGNYVLSIAPQNL
-40 KFPANGDSQN
+40 KFPANDDSQN

-70 TITSGGNGAN
+70 SITSGGNGAN
-80 VTFSVQKNIE
+80 VTFSVEKNME
-90 LQPRNTSFTFTLGDE
+90 LQPRNTSFTFTLGNE
-105 KETLYV
+105 KATLHV
-111 TQEAASNSNIS
+111 TQEAAPNSNIS
-122 LNPKSAT
+122 LNLGSAT

-151 ETVSWCRPSKTS
+151 ETVSWCRPSKTT
-163 GKNNDVVAFNID
+163 GQNNDVVTFNID
-175 ENNLPDDRNATYTF
+175 ENNLSDDRNATYTF

-228 NANISFEYEIAQA
+228 NANISFDYEIAQA
-241 DKSWVSYVGTRAM
+241 DKSWVSYVGSRAM

-288 IYQFGVSPALV
+288 IYQFGASPALV

-346 HYYTIASNTTYDN
+346 HYYTIASNTTCDN
-359 RSAKIHFFNK
+359 RSTEIHFYNK

-398 EGGTVDVTLQNNID
+398 EGGTVDVTLQHNID

-420 DTWITQIATRA
+420 DTWITQIETRA
-431 LQENKLRFNISENT
+431 LQENQLRFNISENT

-475 VLDIPDPNFKAYLVT
+475 VLDIPDPNFKAYLVA

-497 NEISQS
+497 NEISRF
-503 EIEKVTYLTLTGLSI
+503 EIEKLKSLIVSSLGI

-523 IEHFTNLKSLSCD
+523 IEHFTNLEGLACD

-547 NTQLTGL
+547 NTQLTEL
-554 ACGYNKIS
+554 TCGYNKIS

-571 KMTSLSCCE
+571 KMTWLSCGD
-580 NKLTDKLD
+580 NKLTGKLD
-588 CSNWANLTNL
+588 CSNWVNLTNL
-598 DCHDN
+598 NCHTN
-603 NFTTLD
+603 NFTALD

-617 GLSCAGNNLTSLN
+617 GLSCGNNNLTSLN
-630 VQDCPNLTILQCSG
+630 VQDCSN
-644 NRLSSLDI
+644 
-652 SMCLNLTNLNCE
+652 
-664 NNSLTTL
+664 LTTL
-671 DLNNCHN
+671 QCDG
-678 LTNLFCQN
+678 

-692 DISMCSKLSLLYC
+692 DISMCPYLLTLSCGNNNLETLDLSNCHNLDRLFCQDNKLSSLDISMCLKLSLLYC
-705 QGNKLTSLTLGNAS
+705 QNNMLTLLTLGNAS
-719 TLRDLDCSRNQ
+719 TLRD
-730 LSSLIVTSCTSLTQL
+730 
-745 ECGYNNLPSLD
+745 
-756 INMCSKLS
+756 
-764 SLHCQGNKLTSL
+764 
-776 TLGNASTLQA
+776 

-801 CTNLTRLECDNNNI
+801 CTSLTQLTCDNNNI

-820 SNCYNLGDLIWDN
+820 SNCYNLGDLIWHN

-844 ASITFHNYAAG
+844 ASITFHNYAAI
-855 YKTTDYPYLRNA
+855 YDPTKTTDYPYLSYA

-884 DVSNNQLE
+884 NVSGNQLE
-892 SLDISQSPNIQELYC
+892 SLDISQSPNIQKLYC
-907 TYNNLTAL
+907 NNNNLTTL
-915 DVTRH
+915 DVTKH
-920 RQLAKLDCEVNRLT
+920 RQLVELNCEANHMT
-934 ELNLETNSLLRYLK
+934 ELNLETNSLLQYLK

-961 NPGLRTLEIKSNPI
+961 NPELRTLEIKSNQI
-975 DLLDVSNNQ
+975 DVLDLSNNQ
-984 EINILR
+984 YINTLR
-990 CQECPNLREVWF
+990 CQECPNLREIWF
-1002 QNQTQHALI
+1002 QSQTQHALI
-1011 PTCVLDLDITKPCYK
+1011 PTCALDLSITKPCYK

-1032 VLMNYYNEDGLEG
+1032 VLMNYYNEAGLEG

-1052 DRKHGKILSLDESLL
+1052 DRKHGKILSLDEALL
-1067 PWYKWNSSNNSASY
+1067 PWYKWNSSNNKASY

-1091 ESNPAWKL
+1091 QSNTAWEL

-1106 TLFSYRFG
+1106 TLFYYRFE
-1114 VNESSIG
+1114 VNGSSIG

-1138 SSEEVHNNGSYPR
+1138 SSEEVNNNGSYPR

-1163 QTIESSWEA
+1163 QPIESSWEA

>member
-25 EGGGNYVLSITPQNL
+25 EEGGNYVLSIAPQNL
-40 KFPANGDSQN
+40 KFPANDDSQN

-70 TITSGGNGAN
+70 SITSGGNGAN
-80 VTFSVQKNIE
+80 VTFSVEKNME
-90 LQPRNTSFTFTLGDE
+90 LQPRNTSFTFTLGNE
-105 KETLYV
+105 KATLHV
-111 TQEAASNSNIS
+111 TQEAAPNSNIS
-122 LNPKSAT
+122 LNPGSAT

-151 ETVSWCRPSKTS
+151 ETVSWCRPSKTT
-163 GKNNDVVAFNID
+163 GQNNDVVTFNID
-175 ENNLPDDRNATYTF
+175 ENNLSDDRNATYTF

-228 NANISFEYEIAQA
+228 NANISFDYEIAQA
-241 DKSWVSYVGTRAM
+241 DKSWVSYVGSRAM

-288 IYQFGVSPALV
+288 IYQFGASPALV
-299 LTQKEYIVPSD
+299 LTQKEYIIPSD

-346 HYYTIASNTTYDN
+346 HYYTIASNTTCDN
-359 RSAKIHFFNK
+359 RSTEIHFYNK

-398 EGGTVDVTLQNNID
+398 EGGTVDVTLQHNID

-420 DTWITQIATRA
+420 DTWITQIETRA
-431 LQENKLRFNISENT
+431 LQENQLRFNISENT

-475 VLDIPDPNFKAYLVT
+475 VLDIPDPNFKAYLVA

-497 NEISQS
+497 NKISQS

-523 IEHFTNLKSLSCD
+523 IEHFTNLKGLSCD

-554 ACGYNKIS
+554 TCGYNKIS

-571 KMTSLSCCE
+571 KMTSLSCGD
-580 NKLTDKLD
+580 NKLTGKLD
-588 CSNWANLTNL
+588 CSNWVNLTNL
-598 DCHDN
+598 NCHTN
-603 NFTTLD
+603 NFTALD

-617 GLSCAGNNLTSLN
+617 GLSCGNNNLTSLN
-630 VQDCPNLTILQCSG
+630 VQDCSN
-644 NRLSSLDI
+644 
-652 SMCLNLTNLNCE
+652 
-664 NNSLTTL
+664 LTTL
-671 DLNNCHN
+671 QCDG
-678 LTNLFCQN
+678 

-692 DISMCSKLSLLYC
+692 DISMCPYLLTLSCGNNNLETLDLSNCHNLDRLFCQDNKLSSLDISMCLKLSLLYC
-705 QGNKLTSLTLGNAS
+705 QNNMLTLLTLGNAS
-719 TLRDLDCSRNQ
+719 TLRD
-730 LSSLIVTSCTSLTQL
+730 
-745 ECGYNNLPSLD
+745 
-756 INMCSKLS
+756 
-764 SLHCQGNKLTSL
+764 
-776 TLGNASTLQA
+776 

-801 CTNLTRLECDNNNI
+801 CTSLTQLTCDNNNI

-820 SNCYNLGDLIWDN
+820 SNCYNLGDLIWHN

-844 ASITFHNYAAG
+844 ASITFHNYAAI
-855 YKTTDYPYLRNA
+855 YDPTKTTDYPYLRNA

-907 TYNNLTAL
+907 TYNNLTTL

-990 CQECPNLREVWF
+990 CQECPNLREIWF

-1011 PTCVLDLDITKPCYK
+1011 PTCALDLSITKPCYK

-1032 VLMNYYNEDGLEG
+1032 VLMNYYNEAGLEG

-1052 DRKHGKILSLDESLL
+1052 DRKHGKILSLDEALL
-1067 PWYKWNSSNNSASY
+1067 PWYKWNSSNNKASY

-1091 ESNPAWKL
+1091 QSNTAWEL

-1106 TLFSYRFG
+1106 TLFYYRFE
-1114 VNESSIG
+1114 VNGSSIG

-1138 SSEEVHNNGSYPR
+1138 SSEEVNNNGSYPR

-1163 QTIESSWEA
+1163 QPIESSWEA

>member
-25 EGGGNYVLSITPQNL
+25 EEGGNYVLSIAPQNL
-40 KFPANGDSQN
+40 KFPANDDSQN

-70 TITSGGNGAN
+70 SITSGGNGAN
-80 VTFSVQKNIE
+80 VTFSVEKNME
-90 LQPRNTSFTFTLGDE
+90 LQPRNTSFTFTLGNE
-105 KETLYV
+105 KATLHV
-111 TQEAASNSNIS
+111 TQEAAPNSNIS
-122 LNPKSAT
+122 LNPGSAT

-151 ETVSWCRPSKTS
+151 ETVSWCRPSKTT
-163 GKNNDVVAFNID
+163 GQNNDVVTFNID
-175 ENNLPDDRNATYTF
+175 ENNLSDDRNATYTF

-228 NANISFEYEIAQA
+228 NANISFDYEIAQA
-241 DKSWVSYVGTRAM
+241 DKSWVSYVGSRAM

-288 IYQFGVSPALV
+288 IYQFGASPALV

-346 HYYTIASNTTYDN
+346 HYYTIASNTTCDN
-359 RSAKIHFFNK
+359 RSTEIHFYNK

-398 EGGTVDVTLQNNID
+398 EGGTVDVTLQHNID

-420 DTWITQIATRA
+420 DTWITQIETRA
-431 LQENKLRFNISENT
+431 LQENQLRFNISENT

-475 VLDIPDPNFKAYLVT
+475 VLDIPDPNFKAYLVA

-497 NEISQS
+497 NEISRF
-503 EIEKVTYLTLTGLSI
+503 EIEKLKSLIVSSLGI

-523 IEHFTNLKSLSCD
+523 IEHFTNLEGLACD

-547 NTQLTGL
+547 NTQLTEL
-554 ACGYNKIS
+554 TCGYNKIS

-571 KMTSLSCCE
+571 KMTWLSCGD
-580 NKLTDKLD
+580 NKLTGKLD
-588 CSNWANLTNL
+588 CSNWVNLTNL
-598 DCHDN
+598 NCHTN
-603 NFTTLD
+603 NFTALD

-617 GLSCAGNNLTSLN
+617 GLSCGNNNLTSLN
-630 VQDCPNLTILQCSG
+630 VQDCSN
-644 NRLSSLDI
+644 
-652 SMCLNLTNLNCE
+652 
-664 NNSLTTL
+664 LTTL
-671 DLNNCHN
+671 QCDG
-678 LTNLFCQN
+678 

-692 DISMCSKLSLLYC
+692 DISMCPYLLTLSCGNNNLETLDLSNCHNLDRLFCQDNKLSSLDISMCLKLSLLYC
-705 QGNKLTSLTLGNAS
+705 QNNMLTLLTLGNAS
-719 TLRDLDCSRNQ
+719 TLRD
-730 LSSLIVTSCTSLTQL
+730 
-745 ECGYNNLPSLD
+745 
-756 INMCSKLS
+756 
-764 SLHCQGNKLTSL
+764 
-776 TLGNASTLQA
+776 

-801 CTNLTRLECDNNNI
+801 CTSLTQLTCDNNNI

-820 SNCYNLGDLIWDN
+820 SNCYNLGDLIWHN

-844 ASITFHNYAAG
+844 ASITFHNYAAI
-855 YKTTDYPYLRNA
+855 YDPTKTTDYPYLSYA

-884 DVSNNQLE
+884 NVSGNQLE
-892 SLDISQSPNIQELYC
+892 SLDISQSPNIQKLYC
-907 TYNNLTAL
+907 NNNNLTTL
-915 DVTRH
+915 DVTKH
-920 RQLAKLDCEVNRLT
+920 RQLVELNCEANHMT
-934 ELNLETNSLLRYLK
+934 ELNLETNSLLQYLK

-961 NPGLRTLEIKSNPI
+961 NPELRTLEIKSNQI
-975 DLLDVSNNQ
+975 DVLDLSNNQ
-984 EINILR
+984 YINTLR
-990 CQECPNLREVWF
+990 CQECPNLREIWF
-1002 QNQTQHALI
+1002 QSQTQHALI
-1011 PTCVLDLDITKPCYK
+1011 PTCALDLSITKPCYK

-1032 VLMNYYNEDGLEG
+1032 VLMNYYNEAGLEG

-1052 DRKHGKILSLDESLL
+1052 DRKHGKILSLDEALL
-1067 PWYKWNSSNNSASY
+1067 PWYKWNSSNNKASY

-1091 ESNPAWKL
+1091 QSNTAWEL

-1106 TLFSYRFG
+1106 TLFYYRFE
-1114 VNESSIG
+1114 VNGSSIV

-1138 SSEEVHNNGSYPR
+1138 SSEEVNNNGSYPR

-1163 QTIESSWEA
+1163 QPIESSWEA

>member
-25 EGGGNYVLSITPQNL
+25 EEGGNYVLSIAPQNL
-40 KFPANGDSQN
+40 KFPANDDSQN

-70 TITSGGNGAN
+70 SITSGGNGAN
-80 VTFSVQKNIE
+80 VTFSVEKNME
-90 LQPRNTSFTFTLGDE
+90 LQPRNTSFTFTLGNE
-105 KETLYV
+105 KATLHV
-111 TQEAASNSNIS
+111 TQEAAPNSNIS
-122 LNPKSAT
+122 LNPGSAT

-151 ETVSWCRPSKTS
+151 ETVSWCRPSKTT
-163 GKNNDVVAFNID
+163 GQNNDVVTFNID
-175 ENNLPDDRNATYTF
+175 ENNLSDDRNATYTF

-228 NANISFEYEIAQA
+228 NANISFDYEIAQA
-241 DKSWVSYVGTRAM
+241 DKSWVSYVGSRAM

-288 IYQFGVSPALV
+288 IYQFGASPALV

-346 HYYTIASNTTYDN
+346 HYYTIASNTTCDN
-359 RSAKIHFFNK
+359 RSTEIHFYNK

-398 EGGTVDVTLQNNID
+398 EGGTVDVTLQHNID

-420 DTWITQIATRA
+420 DTWITQIETRA
-431 LQENKLRFNISENT
+431 LQENQLRFNISENT

-475 VLDIPDPNFKAYLVT
+475 VLDIPDPNFKAYLVA

-497 NEISQS
+497 NEISRF
-503 EIEKVTYLTLTGLSI
+503 EIEKLKSLIVSSLGI

-523 IEHFTNLKSLSCD
+523 IEHFTNLEGLACD

-547 NTQLTGL
+547 NTQLTEL
-554 ACGYNKIS
+554 TCGYNKIS

-571 KMTSLSCCE
+571 KMTWLSCGD
-580 NKLTDKLD
+580 NKLTGKLD
-588 CSNWANLTNL
+588 CSNWVNLTNL
-598 DCHDN
+598 NCHTN
-603 NFTTLD
+603 NFTALD

-617 GLSCAGNNLTSLN
+617 GLSCGNNNLTSLN
-630 VQDCPNLTILQCSG
+630 VQDCSN
-644 NRLSSLDI
+644 
-652 SMCLNLTNLNCE
+652 
-664 NNSLTTL
+664 LTTL
-671 DLNNCHN
+671 QCDG
-678 LTNLFCQN
+678 

-692 DISMCSKLSLLYC
+692 DISMCPYLLTLSCGNNNLETLDLSNCHNLDRLFCQDNKLSSLDISMCLKLSLLYC
-705 QGNKLTSLTLGNAS
+705 QNNMLTLLTLGNAS
-719 TLRDLDCSRNQ
+719 TLRD
-730 LSSLIVTSCTSLTQL
+730 
-745 ECGYNNLPSLD
+745 
-756 INMCSKLS
+756 
-764 SLHCQGNKLTSL
+764 
-776 TLGNASTLQA
+776 

-801 CTNLTRLECDNNNI
+801 CTSLTQLTCDNNNI

-820 SNCYNLGDLIWDN
+820 SNCYNLGDLIWHN

-844 ASITFHNYAAG
+844 ASITFHNYAAI
-855 YKTTDYPYLRNA
+855 YDPTKTTDYPYLSYA

-884 DVSNNQLE
+884 NVSGNQLE
-892 SLDISQSPNIQELYC
+892 SLDISQSPNIQKLYC
-907 TYNNLTAL
+907 NNNNLTTL
-915 DVTRH
+915 DVTKH
-920 RQLAKLDCEVNRLT
+920 RQLVELNCEANHMT
-934 ELNLETNSLLRYLK
+934 ELNLETNSLLQYLK

-961 NPGLRTLEIKSNPI
+961 NPELRTLEIKSNQI
-975 DLLDVSNNQ
+975 DVLDLSNNQ
-984 EINILR
+984 YINTLR
-990 CQECPNLREVWF
+990 CQECPNLREIWF
-1002 QNQTQHALI
+1002 QSQTQHALI
-1011 PTCVLDLDITKPCYK
+1011 PTCALDLSITKPCYK

-1032 VLMNYYNEDGLEG
+1032 VLMNYYNEAGLEG

-1052 DRKHGKILSLDESLL
+1052 DRKHGKILSLDEALL
-1067 PWYKWNSSNNSASY
+1067 PWYKRNSSNNKASY

-1091 ESNPAWKL
+1091 QSNTAWEL

-1106 TLFSYRFG
+1106 TLFYYRFE
-1114 VNESSIG
+1114 VNGSSIG

-1138 SSEEVHNNGSYPR
+1138 SSEEVNNNGSYPR

-1163 QTIESSWEA
+1163 QPIESSWEA

>member
-25 EGGGNYVLSITPQNL
+25 EEGGNYVLSIAPQNL
-40 KFPANGDSQN
+40 KFPANDDSQN

-70 TITSGGNGAN
+70 SITSGGNGAN
-80 VTFSVQKNIE
+80 VTFSVEKNME
-90 LQPRNTSFTFTLGDE
+90 LQPRNTSFTFTLGNE
-105 KETLYV
+105 KATLHV
-111 TQEAASNSNIS
+111 TQEAAPNSNIS
-122 LNPKSAT
+122 LNPGSAT

-151 ETVSWCRPSKTS
+151 ETVSWCRPTKTT
-163 GKNNDVVAFNID
+163 GQNNDVVTFNID
-175 ENNLPDDRNATYTF
+175 ENNLSDDRNATYTF

-228 NANISFEYEIAQA
+228 NANISFDYEIAQA
-241 DKSWVSYVGTRAM
+241 DKSWVSYVGSRAM

-288 IYQFGVSPALV
+288 IYQFGASPALV

-346 HYYTIASNTTYDN
+346 HYYTIASNTTCDN
-359 RSAKIHFFNK
+359 RSTEIHFYNK

-398 EGGTVDVTLQNNID
+398 EGGTVDVTLQHNID

-420 DTWITQIATRA
+420 DTWITQIETRA
-431 LQENKLRFNISENT
+431 LQENQLRFNISENT

-475 VLDIPDPNFKAYLVT
+475 VLDIPDPNFKAYLVA

-497 NEISQS
+497 NEISRF
-503 EIEKVTYLTLTGLSI
+503 EIEKLKSLIVSSLGI

-523 IEHFTNLKSLSCD
+523 IEHFTNLEGLACD

-547 NTQLTGL
+547 NTQLTEL
-554 ACGYNKIS
+554 TCGYNKIS

-571 KMTSLSCCE
+571 KMTWLSCGD
-580 NKLTDKLD
+580 NKLTGKLD
-588 CSNWANLTNL
+588 CSNWVNLTNL
-598 DCHDN
+598 NCHTN
-603 NFTTLD
+603 NFTALD

-617 GLSCAGNNLTSLN
+617 GLSCGNNNLTSLN
-630 VQDCPNLTILQCSG
+630 VQDCSN
-644 NRLSSLDI
+644 
-652 SMCLNLTNLNCE
+652 
-664 NNSLTTL
+664 LTTL
-671 DLNNCHN
+671 QCDG
-678 LTNLFCQN
+678 

-692 DISMCSKLSLLYC
+692 DISMCPYLLTLSCGNNNLETLDLSNCHNLDRLFCQDNKLSSLDISMCLKLSLLYC
-705 QGNKLTSLTLGNAS
+705 QNNMLTLLTLGNAS
-719 TLRDLDCSRNQ
+719 TLRD
-730 LSSLIVTSCTSLTQL
+730 
-745 ECGYNNLPSLD
+745 
-756 INMCSKLS
+756 
-764 SLHCQGNKLTSL
+764 
-776 TLGNASTLQA
+776 

-801 CTNLTRLECDNNNI
+801 CTSLTQLTCDNNNI

-820 SNCYNLGDLIWDN
+820 SNCYNLGDLIWHN

-844 ASITFHNYAAG
+844 ASITFHNYAAI
-855 YKTTDYPYLRNA
+855 YDPTKTTDYPYLSYA

-884 DVSNNQLE
+884 NVSGNQLE
-892 SLDISQSPNIQELYC
+892 SLDISQSPNIQKLYC
-907 TYNNLTAL
+907 NNNNLTTL
-915 DVTRH
+915 DVTKH
-920 RQLAKLDCEVNRLT
+920 RQLVELNCEANHMT
-934 ELNLETNSLLRYLK
+934 ELNLETNSLLQYLK

-961 NPGLRTLEIKSNPI
+961 NPELRTLEIKSNQI
-975 DLLDVSNNQ
+975 DVLDLSNNQ
-984 EINILR
+984 YINTLR
-990 CQECPNLREVWF
+990 CQECPNLREIWF
-1002 QNQTQHALI
+1002 QSQTQHALI
-1011 PTCVLDLDITKPCYK
+1011 PTCALDLSITKPCYK

-1032 VLMNYYNEDGLEG
+1032 VLMNYYNEAGLEG

-1052 DRKHGKILSLDESLL
+1052 DRKHGKILSLDEALL
-1067 PWYKWNSSNNSASY
+1067 PWYKWNSSNNKASY

-1091 ESNPAWKL
+1091 QSNTAWEL

-1106 TLFSYRFG
+1106 TLFYYRFE
-1114 VNESSIG
+1114 VNGSSIG

-1138 SSEEVHNNGSYPR
+1138 SSEEVNNNGSYPR

-1163 QTIESSWEA
+1163 QPIESSWEA

>member
-25 EGGGNYVLSITPQNL
+25 EEGGNYVLSIAPQNL
-40 KFPANGDSQN
+40 KFPANDDSQN

-70 TITSGGNGAN
+70 SITSGGNGAN
-80 VTFSVQKNIE
+80 VTFSVEKNME
-90 LQPRNTSFTFTLGDE
+90 LQPRNTSFTFTLGNE
-105 KETLYV
+105 KATLHV
-111 TQEAASNSNIS
+111 TQEAAPNSNIS
-122 LNPKSAT
+122 LNPGSAT

-151 ETVSWCRPSKTS
+151 ETVSWCRPSKTT
-163 GKNNDVVAFNID
+163 GQNNDVVTFNID
-175 ENNLPDDRNATYTF
+175 ENNLSDDRNATYTF

-228 NANISFEYEIAQA
+228 NANISFDYEIAQA
-241 DKSWVSYVGTRAM
+241 DKSWVSYVGSRAM

-288 IYQFGVSPALV
+288 IYQFGASPALV

-346 HYYTIASNTTYDN
+346 HYYTIASNTTCDN
-359 RSAKIHFFNK
+359 RSTEIHFYNK

-398 EGGTVDVTLQNNID
+398 EGGTVDVTLQHNID

-420 DTWITQIATRA
+420 DTWITQIETRA
-431 LQENKLRFNISENT
+431 LQENQLRFNISENT

-475 VLDIPDPNFKAYLVT
+475 VLDIPDPDFKAYLVA
-490 NYDQNSD
+490 NYDQKSD
-497 NEISQS
+497 KEISRF
-503 EIEKVTYLTLTGLSI
+503 EIEKLKSLIVSSLGI

-523 IEHFTNLKSLSCD
+523 IEHFTNLEGLACD

-547 NTQLTGL
+547 NTQLTEL
-554 ACGYNKIS
+554 TCGYNKIS

-571 KMTSLSCCE
+571 KMTWLSCGD
-580 NKLTDKLD
+580 NKLTGKLD
-588 CSNWANLTNL
+588 CSNWVNLTNL
-598 DCHDN
+598 NCHTN
-603 NFTTLD
+603 NFTALD

-617 GLSCAGNNLTSLN
+617 GLSCGNNNLTSLN
-630 VQDCPNLTILQCSG
+630 VQDCSN
-644 NRLSSLDI
+644 
-652 SMCLNLTNLNCE
+652 
-664 NNSLTTL
+664 LTTL
-671 DLNNCHN
+671 QCDG
-678 LTNLFCQN
+678 

-692 DISMCSKLSLLYC
+692 DISMCPYLLTLSCGNNNLETLDLSNCHNLDRLFCQDNKLSSLDISMCLKLSLLYC
-705 QGNKLTSLTLGNAS
+705 QNNMLTLLTLGNAS
-719 TLRDLDCSRNQ
+719 TLRD
-730 LSSLIVTSCTSLTQL
+730 
-745 ECGYNNLPSLD
+745 
-756 INMCSKLS
+756 
-764 SLHCQGNKLTSL
+764 
-776 TLGNASTLQA
+776 

-801 CTNLTRLECDNNNI
+801 CTSLTQLTCDNNNI

-820 SNCYNLGDLIWDN
+820 SNCYNLGDLIWHN

-844 ASITFHNYAAG
+844 ASITFHNYAAI
-855 YKTTDYPYLRNA
+855 YDPTKTTDYPYLSYA

-884 DVSNNQLE
+884 NVSGNQLE
-892 SLDISQSPNIQELYC
+892 SLDISQSPNIQKLYC
-907 TYNNLTAL
+907 NNNNLTTL
-915 DVTRH
+915 DVTKH
-920 RQLAKLDCEVNRLT
+920 RQLVELNCEANHMT
-934 ELNLETNSLLRYLK
+934 ELNLETNSLLQYLK

-961 NPGLRTLEIKSNPI
+961 NPELRTLEIKSNQI
-975 DLLDVSNNQ
+975 DVLDLSNNQ
-984 EINILR
+984 YINTLR
-990 CQECPNLREVWF
+990 CQECPNLREIWF
-1002 QNQTQHALI
+1002 QSQTQHALI
-1011 PTCVLDLDITKPCYK
+1011 PTCALDLSITKPCYK

-1032 VLMNYYNEDGLEG
+1032 VLMNYYNEAGLEG

-1052 DRKHGKILSLDESLL
+1052 DRKHGKILSLDEALL
-1067 PWYKWNSSNNSASY
+1067 PWYKWNSSNNKASY

-1091 ESNPAWKL
+1091 QSNTAWEL

-1106 TLFSYRFG
+1106 TLFYYRFE
-1114 VNESSIG
+1114 VNGSSIG

-1138 SSEEVHNNGSYPR
+1138 SSEEVNNNGSYPR

-1163 QTIESSWEA
+1163 QPIESSWEA

>member
-25 EGGGNYVLSITPQNL
+25 EEGGNYVLSIAPQNL
-40 KFPANGDSQN
+40 KFPANDDSQN

-70 TITSGGNGAN
+70 SITSGGNGAN
-80 VTFSVQKNIE
+80 VTFSVEKNME

-105 KETLYV
+105 KETLYI

-122 LNPKSAT
+122 LNPGSAT

-151 ETVSWCRPSKTS
+151 ETVSWCRPSKTT
-163 GKNNDVVAFNID
+163 GQNNDVVTFNID
-175 ENNLPDDRNATYTF
+175 ENNLSDDRNATYTF

-228 NANISFEYEIAQA
+228 NANISFDYEIAQA
-241 DKSWVSYVGTRAM
+241 DKSWVSYVGSRAM

-288 IYQFGVSPALV
+288 IYQFGASPALV

-346 HYYTIASNTTYDN
+346 HYYTIASNTTCDN
-359 RSAKIHFFNK
+359 RSTEIHFYNK

-398 EGGTVDVTLQNNID
+398 EGGTVDVTLQHNID

-420 DTWITQIATRA
+420 DTWITQIETRA
-431 LQENKLRFNISENT
+431 LQENQLRFNISENT

-475 VLDIPDPNFKAYLVT
+475 VLDIPDPNFKAYLVA

-497 NEISQS
+497 NEISRF
-503 EIEKVTYLTLTGLSI
+503 EIEKLKSLIVSSLGI

-523 IEHFTNLKSLSCD
+523 IEHFTNLEGLACD

-547 NTQLTGL
+547 NTQLTEL
-554 ACGYNKIS
+554 TCGYNKIS

-571 KMTSLSCCE
+571 KMTWLSCGD
-580 NKLTDKLD
+580 NKLTGKLD
-588 CSNWANLTNL
+588 CSNWVNLTNL
-598 DCHDN
+598 NCHTN
-603 NFTTLD
+603 NFTALD

-617 GLSCAGNNLTSLN
+617 GLSCGNNNLTSLN
-630 VQDCPNLTILQCSG
+630 VQDCSN
-644 NRLSSLDI
+644 
-652 SMCLNLTNLNCE
+652 
-664 NNSLTTL
+664 LTTL
-671 DLNNCHN
+671 QCDG
-678 LTNLFCQN
+678 

-692 DISMCSKLSLLYC
+692 DISMCPYLLTLSCGNNNLETLDLSNCHNLDRLFCQDNKLSSLDISMCLKLSLLYC
-705 QGNKLTSLTLGNAS
+705 QNNMLTLLTLGNAS
-719 TLRDLDCSRNQ
+719 TLRD
-730 LSSLIVTSCTSLTQL
+730 
-745 ECGYNNLPSLD
+745 
-756 INMCSKLS
+756 
-764 SLHCQGNKLTSL
+764 
-776 TLGNASTLQA
+776 

-801 CTNLTRLECDNNNI
+801 CTSLTQLTCDNNNI

-820 SNCYNLGDLIWDN
+820 SNCYNLGDLIWHN

-844 ASITFHNYAAG
+844 ASITFHNYAAI
-855 YKTTDYPYLRNA
+855 YDPTKTTDYPYLSYA

-884 DVSNNQLE
+884 NVSGNQLE
-892 SLDISQSPNIQELYC
+892 SLDISQSPNIQKLYC
-907 TYNNLTAL
+907 NNNNLTTL
-915 DVTRH
+915 DVTKH
-920 RQLAKLDCEVNRLT
+920 RQLVELNCEANHMT
-934 ELNLETNSLLRYLK
+934 ELNLETNSLLQYLK

-961 NPGLRTLEIKSNPI
+961 NPELRTLEIKSNQI
-975 DLLDVSNNQ
+975 DVLDLSNNQ
-984 EINILR
+984 YINTLR
-990 CQECPNLREVWF
+990 CQECPNLREIWF
-1002 QNQTQHALI
+1002 QSQTQHALI
-1011 PTCVLDLDITKPCYK
+1011 PTCALDLSITKPCYK

-1032 VLMNYYNEDGLEG
+1032 VLMNYYNEAGLEG

-1052 DRKHGKILSLDESLL
+1052 DRKHGKILSLDEALL
-1067 PWYKWNSSNNSASY
+1067 PWYKWNSSNNKASY

-1091 ESNPAWKL
+1091 QSNTAWEL

-1106 TLFSYRFG
+1106 TLFYYRFE
-1114 VNESSIG
+1114 VNGSSIG

-1138 SSEEVHNNGSYPR
+1138 SSEEVNNNGSYPR

-1163 QTIESSWEA
+1163 QPIESSWEA

>member
-25 EGGGNYVLSITPQNL
+25 EEGGNYVLSIAPQNL
-40 KFPANGDSQN
+40 KFPANDDSQN

-70 TITSGGNGAN
+70 SITSGGNGAN
-80 VTFSVQKNIE
+80 VTFSVEKNME
-90 LQPRNTSFTFTLGDE
+90 LQPRNTSFTFTLGNE
-105 KETLYV
+105 KATLHV
-111 TQEAASNSNIS
+111 TQEAAPNSNIS
-122 LNPKSAT
+122 LNPGSAT

-151 ETVSWCRPSKTS
+151 ETVSWCRPSKTT
-163 GKNNDVVAFNID
+163 GQNNDVVTFNID
-175 ENNLPDDRNATYTF
+175 ENNLSDDRNATYTF

-228 NANISFEYEIAQA
+228 NANISFDYEIAQA
-241 DKSWVSYVGTRAM
+241 DKSWVSYVGSRAM

-288 IYQFGVSPALV
+288 IYQFGASPALV

-346 HYYTIASNTTYDN
+346 HYYTIASNTTCDN
-359 RSAKIHFFNK
+359 RSTEIHFYNK

-398 EGGTVDVTLQNNID
+398 EGGTVDVTLQHNID

-420 DTWITQIATRA
+420 DTWITQIETRA
-431 LQENKLRFNISENT
+431 LQENQLRFNISENT

-475 VLDIPDPNFKAYLVT
+475 VLDIPDPNFKAYLVA

-497 NEISQS
+497 NEISRF
-503 EIEKVTYLTLTGLSI
+503 EIEKLKSLIVSSLGI

-523 IEHFTNLKSLSCD
+523 IEHFTNLEGLTCD

-547 NTQLTGL
+547 NTQLTEL
-554 ACGYNKIS
+554 TCGYNKIS

-571 KMTSLSCCE
+571 KMTGLSCGD
-580 NKLTDKLD
+580 NKLTGKLD
-588 CSNWANLTNL
+588 CSNWVNLTNL
-598 DCHDN
+598 NCHTN
-603 NFTTLD
+603 NFTALD

-617 GLSCAGNNLTSLN
+617 GLSCGNNNLTSLN
-630 VQDCPNLTILQCSG
+630 VQDCSN
-644 NRLSSLDI
+644 
-652 SMCLNLTNLNCE
+652 
-664 NNSLTTL
+664 LTTL
-671 DLNNCHN
+671 QCDG
-678 LTNLFCQN
+678 

-692 DISMCSKLSLLYC
+692 DISMCPYLLTLSCGNNNLETLDLSNCHNLDRLFCQDNKLSSLDISMCLKLSLLYC
-705 QGNKLTSLTLGNAS
+705 QNNMLTLLTLGNAS
-719 TLRDLDCSRNQ
+719 TLRD
-730 LSSLIVTSCTSLTQL
+730 
-745 ECGYNNLPSLD
+745 
-756 INMCSKLS
+756 
-764 SLHCQGNKLTSL
+764 
-776 TLGNASTLQA
+776 

-801 CTNLTRLECDNNNI
+801 CTSLTQLTCDNNNI

-820 SNCYNLGDLIWDN
+820 SNCYNLGDLIWHN

-844 ASITFHNYAAG
+844 ASITFHNYAAI
-855 YKTTDYPYLRNA
+855 YDPTKTTDYPYLSYA

-884 DVSNNQLE
+884 NVSGNQLE
-892 SLDISQSPNIQELYC
+892 SLDISQSPNIQKLYC
-907 TYNNLTAL
+907 NNNNLTTL
-915 DVTRH
+915 DVTKH
-920 RQLAKLDCEVNRLT
+920 RQLVELNCEANHMT
-934 ELNLETNSLLRYLK
+934 ELNLETNSLLQYLK

-961 NPGLRTLEIKSNPI
+961 NPELRTLEIKSNQI
-975 DLLDVSNNQ
+975 DVLDLSNNQ
-984 EINILR
+984 YINTLR
-990 CQECPNLREVWF
+990 CQECPNLREIWF
-1002 QNQTQHALI
+1002 QSQTQHALI
-1011 PTCVLDLDITKPCYK
+1011 PTCALDLSITKPCYK

-1032 VLMNYYNEDGLEG
+1032 VLMNYYNEAGLEG

-1052 DRKHGKILSLDESLL
+1052 DRKHGKILSLDEALL
-1067 PWYKWNSSNNSASY
+1067 PWYKWNSSNNKASY

-1091 ESNPAWKL
+1091 QSNTAWEL

-1106 TLFSYRFG
+1106 TLFYYRFE
-1114 VNESSIG
+1114 VNGSSIG

-1138 SSEEVHNNGSYPR
+1138 SSEEVNNNGSYPR

-1163 QTIESSWEA
+1163 QPIESSWEA

>member
-25 EGGGNYVLSITPQNL
+25 EEGGNYVLSIAPQNL
-40 KFPANGDSQN
+40 KFPANDDSQN

-70 TITSGGNGAN
+70 SITSGGNGAN
-80 VTFSVQKNIE
+80 VTFSVEKNME
-90 LQPRNTSFTFTLGDE
+90 LQPRNTSFTFTLGNE
-105 KETLYV
+105 KATLHV
-111 TQEAASNSNIS
+111 TQEAAPNSNIS
-122 LNPKSAT
+122 LNPGSAT

-151 ETVSWCRPSKTS
+151 ETVSWCRPSKTT
-163 GKNNDVVAFNID
+163 GQNNDVVTFNID
-175 ENNLPDDRNATYTF
+175 ENNLSDDRNATYTF

-228 NANISFEYEIAQA
+228 NANISFDYEIAQA
-241 DKSWVSYVGTRAM
+241 DKSWVSYVGSRAM

-288 IYQFGVSPALV
+288 IYQFGASPALV

-346 HYYTIASNTTYDN
+346 HYYTIASNTTCDN
-359 RSAKIHFFNK
+359 RSTEIHFYNK

-398 EGGTVDVTLQNNID
+398 EGGTVDVTLQHNID

-420 DTWITQIATRA
+420 DTWITQIETRA
-431 LQENKLRFNISENT
+431 LQENQLRFNISENT

-475 VLDIPDPNFKAYLVT
+475 VLDIPDPNFKAYLVA

-497 NEISQS
+497 NEISRF
-503 EIEKVTYLTLTGLSI
+503 EIEKLKSLIVSSLGI

-523 IEHFTNLKSLSCD
+523 IEHFTNLEGLACD

-547 NTQLTGL
+547 NTQLTEL
-554 ACGYNKIS
+554 TCGYNKIS

-571 KMTSLSCCE
+571 KMTWLSCGD
-580 NKLTDKLD
+580 NKLTGKLD
-588 CSNWANLTNL
+588 CSNWVNLTNL
-598 DCHDN
+598 NCHTN
-603 NFTTLD
+603 NFTALD

-617 GLSCAGNNLTSLN
+617 GLSCGNNNLTSLN
-630 VQDCPNLTILQCSG
+630 VQDCSN
-644 NRLSSLDI
+644 
-652 SMCLNLTNLNCE
+652 
-664 NNSLTTL
+664 LTTL
-671 DLNNCHN
+671 QCDG
-678 LTNLFCQN
+678 

-692 DISMCSKLSLLYC
+692 DISMCPYLLTLSCGNNNLETLDLSNCHNLDRLFCQDNKLSSLDISMCLKLSLLYC
-705 QGNKLTSLTLGNAS
+705 QNNMLTLLTLGNAS
-719 TLRDLDCSRNQ
+719 TLRD
-730 LSSLIVTSCTSLTQL
+730 
-745 ECGYNNLPSLD
+745 
-756 INMCSKLS
+756 
-764 SLHCQGNKLTSL
+764 
-776 TLGNASTLQA
+776 

-801 CTNLTRLECDNNNI
+801 CTSLTQLTCDNNNI

-820 SNCYNLGDLIWDN
+820 SNCYNLGDLIWHN

-844 ASITFHNYAAG
+844 ASITFHNYAAI
-855 YKTTDYPYLRNA
+855 YDPTKTTDYPYLSYA

-884 DVSNNQLE
+884 NVSGNQLE
-892 SLDISQSPNIQELYC
+892 SLDISQSPNIQKLYC
-907 TYNNLTAL
+907 NNNNLTTL
-915 DVTRH
+915 DVTKH
-920 RQLAKLDCEVNRLT
+920 RQLVELNCETNHMT
-934 ELNLETNSLLRYLK
+934 ELNLETNSLLQYLK

-961 NPGLRTLEIKSNPI
+961 NPELRTLEIKSNQI
-975 DLLDVSNNQ
+975 DVLDLSNNQ
-984 EINILR
+984 YINTLR
-990 CQECPNLREVWF
+990 CQECPNLREIWF
-1002 QNQTQHALI
+1002 QSQTQHALI
-1011 PTCVLDLDITKPCYK
+1011 PTCALDLSITKPCYK

-1032 VLMNYYNEDGLEG
+1032 VLMNYYNEAGLEG

-1052 DRKHGKILSLDESLL
+1052 DRKHGKILSLDEALL
-1067 PWYKWNSSNNSASY
+1067 PWYKWNSSNNKASY

-1091 ESNPAWKL
+1091 QSNTAWEL

-1106 TLFSYRFG
+1106 TLFYYRFE
-1114 VNESSIG
+1114 VNGSSIG

-1138 SSEEVHNNGSYPR
+1138 SSEEVNNNGSYPR

-1163 QTIESSWEA
+1163 QPIESSWEA

>member
-25 EGGGNYVLSITPQNL
+25 EEGGNYVLSIAPQNL
-40 KFPANGDSQN
+40 KFPANDDSQN

-70 TITSGGNGAN
+70 SITSGGNGAN
-80 VTFSVQKNIE
+80 VTFSVEKNME
-90 LQPRNTSFTFTLGDE
+90 LQPRNTSFTFTLGNE
-105 KETLYV
+105 KATLHV
-111 TQEAASNSNIS
+111 TQEAAPNSNIS
-122 LNPKSAT
+122 LNPGSAT

-151 ETVSWCRPSKTS
+151 ETVSWCRPSKTT
-163 GKNNDVVAFNID
+163 GQNNDVVTFNID
-175 ENNLPDDRNATYTF
+175 ENNLSDDRNATYTF

-228 NANISFEYEIAQA
+228 NANISFDYEIAQA
-241 DKSWVSYVGTRAM
+241 DKSWVSYVGSRAM

-288 IYQFGVSPALV
+288 IYQFGASPALV

-346 HYYTIASNTTYDN
+346 HYYTIASNTTCDN
-359 RSAKIHFFNK
+359 RSTEIHFYNK

-398 EGGTVDVTLQNNID
+398 EGGTVDVTLQHNID

-420 DTWITQIATRA
+420 DTWITQIETRA
-431 LQENKLRFNISENT
+431 LQENQLRFNISENT

-475 VLDIPDPNFKAYLVT
+475 VLDIPDPNFKAYLVA

-497 NEISQS
+497 NEISRF
-503 EIEKVTYLTLTGLSI
+503 EIEKLKSLIVSSLGI

-523 IEHFTNLKSLSCD
+523 IEHFTNLEGLACD

-547 NTQLTGL
+547 NTQLTEL
-554 ACGYNKIS
+554 TCGYNKIS

-571 KMTSLSCCE
+571 KMTWLSCGD
-580 NKLTDKLD
+580 NKLTGKLD
-588 CSNWANLTNL
+588 CSNWVNLTNL
-598 DCHDN
+598 NCHTN
-603 NFTTLD
+603 NFTALD

-617 GLSCAGNNLTSLN
+617 GLSCGNNNLTSLN
-630 VQDCPNLTILQCSG
+630 VQDCSN
-644 NRLSSLDI
+644 
-652 SMCLNLTNLNCE
+652 
-664 NNSLTTL
+664 LTTL
-671 DLNNCHN
+671 QCDG
-678 LTNLFCQN
+678 

-692 DISMCSKLSLLYC
+692 DISMCPYLLTLSCGNNNLETLDLSNCHNLDRLFCQDNKLSSLDISMCLKLSLLYC
-705 QGNKLTSLTLGNAS
+705 QNNMLTLLTLGNAS
-719 TLRDLDCSRNQ
+719 TLRD
-730 LSSLIVTSCTSLTQL
+730 
-745 ECGYNNLPSLD
+745 
-756 INMCSKLS
+756 
-764 SLHCQGNKLTSL
+764 
-776 TLGNASTLQA
+776 

-801 CTNLTRLECDNNNI
+801 CTSLTQLTCDNNNI

-820 SNCYNLGDLIWDN
+820 SNCYNLGDLIWHN

-844 ASITFHNYAAG
+844 ASITFHNYAAI
-855 YKTTDYPYLRNA
+855 YDPTKTTDYPYLSYA

-884 DVSNNQLE
+884 NVSGNQLE
-892 SLDISQSPNIQELYC
+892 SLDISQSPNIQKLYC
-907 TYNNLTAL
+907 NNNNLTTL
-915 DVTRH
+915 DVTKH
-920 RQLAKLDCEVNRLT
+920 RQLVELNCEANHMT
-934 ELNLETNSLLRYLK
+934 ELNLETNSLLQYLK

-961 NPGLRTLEIKSNPI
+961 NPELRTLEIKSNQI
-975 DLLDVSNNQ
+975 DVLDLSNNQ
-984 EINILR
+984 Y
-990 CQECPNLREVWF
+990 
-1002 QNQTQHALI
+1002 QHSKM
-1011 PTCVLDLDITKPCYK
+1011 P
-1026 ENDGTY
+1026 
-1032 VLMNYYNEDGLEG
+1032 
-1045 IIYYLDA
+1045 
-1052 DRKHGKILSLDESLL
+1052 R
-1067 PWYKWNSSNNSASY
+1067 
-1081 PVSDWINTKK
+1081 VS
-1091 ESNPAWKL
+1091 
-1099 PTIDDLT
+1099 
-1106 TLFSYRFG
+1106 
-1114 VNESSIG
+1114 
-1121 NNGMP
+1121 
-1126 LKYASSAGGTYW
+1126 
-1138 SSEEVHNNGSYPR
+1138 
-1151 YIKCFKGYSATG
+1151 
-1163 QTIESSWEA
+1163 
-1172 THSVRAIASF
+1172 

>member
-25 EGGGNYVLSITPQNL
+25 EEGGNYVLSIAPQNL
-40 KFPANGDSQN
+40 KFPANDDSQN

-70 TITSGGNGAN
+70 SITSGGNGAN
-80 VTFSVQKNIE
+80 VTFSVEKNME
-90 LQPRNTSFTFTLGDE
+90 LQPRNTSFTFTLGNE
-105 KETLYV
+105 KATLHV
-111 TQEAASNSNIS
+111 TQEAAPNSNIS
-122 LNPKSAT
+122 LNPGSAT

-151 ETVSWCRPSKTS
+151 ETVSWCRPSKTT
-163 GKNNDVVAFNID
+163 GQNNDVVTFNID
-175 ENNLPDDRNATYTF
+175 ENNLSDDRNATYTF

-228 NANISFEYEIAQA
+228 NANISFDYEIAQA
-241 DKSWVSYVGTRAM
+241 DKSWVSYVGSRAM

-288 IYQFGVSPALV
+288 IYQFGASPALV

-346 HYYTIASNTTYDN
+346 HYYTIASNTTCDN
-359 RSAKIHFFNK
+359 RSTEIHFYNK

-398 EGGTVDVTLQNNID
+398 EGGTVDVTLQHNID

-420 DTWITQIATRA
+420 DTWITQIETRA
-431 LQENKLRFNISENT
+431 LQENQLRFNISENT

-475 VLDIPDPNFKAYLVT
+475 VLDIPDPNFKAYLVA

-497 NEISQS
+497 NEISRF
-503 EIEKVTYLTLTGLSI
+503 EIEKLKSLIVSSLGI

-523 IEHFTNLKSLSCD
+523 IEHFTNLEGLACD

-547 NTQLTGL
+547 NTQLTEL
-554 ACGYNKIS
+554 TCGYNKIS

-571 KMTSLSCCE
+571 KMTWLSCGD
-580 NKLTDKLD
+580 NKLTGKLD
-588 CSNWANLTNL
+588 CSNWVNLTNL
-598 DCHDN
+598 NCHTN
-603 NFTTLD
+603 NFTALD

-617 GLSCAGNNLTSLN
+617 GLSCGNNNLTSLN
-630 VQDCPNLTILQCSG
+630 VQDCSN
-644 NRLSSLDI
+644 
-652 SMCLNLTNLNCE
+652 
-664 NNSLTTL
+664 LTTL
-671 DLNNCHN
+671 QCDG
-678 LTNLFCQN
+678 

-692 DISMCSKLSLLYC
+692 DISMCPYLLTLSCGNNNLETLDLSNCHNLDRLFCQDNKLSSLDISMCLKLSLLYC
-705 QGNKLTSLTLGNAS
+705 QNNMLTLLTLGNAS
-719 TLRDLDCSRNQ
+719 TLRD
-730 LSSLIVTSCTSLTQL
+730 
-745 ECGYNNLPSLD
+745 
-756 INMCSKLS
+756 
-764 SLHCQGNKLTSL
+764 
-776 TLGNASTLQA
+776 

-801 CTNLTRLECDNNNI
+801 CTSLTQLTCDNNNI

-820 SNCYNLGDLIWDN
+820 SNCYNLGDLIWHN

-844 ASITFHNYAAG
+844 ASITFHNYAAI
-855 YKTTDYPYLRNA
+855 YDPTKTTDYPYLSYA

-884 DVSNNQLE
+884 NVSGNQLE
-892 SLDISQSPNIQELYC
+892 SLDISQSPNIQKLYC
-907 TYNNLTAL
+907 NNNNLTTL
-915 DVTRH
+915 DVTKH
-920 RQLAKLDCEVNRLT
+920 RQLVELNCEANHMT
-934 ELNLETNSLLRYLK
+934 ELNLETNSLLQYLK

-961 NPGLRTLEIKSNPI
+961 NPELRTLEIKSNQI
-975 DLLDVSNNQ
+975 DVLDLSNNQ
-984 EINILR
+984 YINTLR
-990 CQECPNLREVWF
+990 RQECPNLREIWF
-1002 QNQTQHALI
+1002 QSQTQHALI
-1011 PTCVLDLDITKPCYK
+1011 PTCALDLSITKPCYK

-1032 VLMNYYNEDGLEG
+1032 VLMNYYNEAGLEG

-1052 DRKHGKILSLDESLL
+1052 DRKHGKILSLDEALL
-1067 PWYKWNSSNNSASY
+1067 PWYKWNSSNNKASY

-1091 ESNPAWKL
+1091 QSNTAWEL

-1106 TLFSYRFG
+1106 TLFYYRFE
-1114 VNESSIG
+1114 VNGSSIG

-1138 SSEEVHNNGSYPR
+1138 SSEEVNNNGSYPR

-1163 QTIESSWEA
+1163 QPIESSWEA

>member
-25 EGGGNYVLSITPQNL
+25 EEGGNYVLSIAPQNL
-40 KFPANGDSQN
+40 KFPANDDSQN

-70 TITSGGNGAN
+70 SITSGGNGAN
-80 VTFSVQKNIE
+80 VTFSVEKNME
-90 LQPRNTSFTFTLGDE
+90 LQPRNTSFTFTLGNE
-105 KETLYV
+105 KATLHV
-111 TQEAASNSNIS
+111 TQEAAPNSNIS
-122 LNPKSAT
+122 LNPGSAT

-151 ETVSWCRPSKTS
+151 ETVSWCRPSKTT
-163 GKNNDVVAFNID
+163 GQNNDVVTFNID
-175 ENNLPDDRNATYTF
+175 ENNLSDDRNATYTF

-228 NANISFEYEIAQA
+228 NANISFDYEIAQA
-241 DKSWVSYVGTRAM
+241 DKSWVSYVGSRAM

-288 IYQFGVSPALV
+288 IYQFGASPALV

-346 HYYTIASNTTYDN
+346 HYYTIASNTTCDN
-359 RSAKIHFFNK
+359 RSTEIHFYNK

-398 EGGTVDVTLQNNID
+398 EGGTVDVTLQHNID

-420 DTWITQIATRA
+420 DTWITQIETRA
-431 LQENKLRFNISENT
+431 LQENQLRFNISENT

-475 VLDIPDPNFKAYLVT
+475 VLDIPDPNFKAYLVA

-497 NEISQS
+497 NEISRF
-503 EIEKVTYLTLTGLSI
+503 EIEKLKSLSVSSLGI

-523 IEHFTNLKSLSCD
+523 IEHFTNLEGLTCD

-547 NTQLTGL
+547 NTQLTEL
-554 ACGYNKIS
+554 TCGYNKIS

-571 KMTSLSCCE
+571 KMTWLSCGD
-580 NKLTDKLD
+580 NKLTGKLD
-588 CSNWANLTNL
+588 CSNWVNLTNL
-598 DCHDN
+598 NCHTN
-603 NFTTLD
+603 NFTALD

-617 GLSCAGNNLTSLN
+617 GLSCGNNNLTSLN
-630 VQDCPNLTILQCSG
+630 VQDCSN
-644 NRLSSLDI
+644 
-652 SMCLNLTNLNCE
+652 
-664 NNSLTTL
+664 LTTL
-671 DLNNCHN
+671 QCDG
-678 LTNLFCQN
+678 

-692 DISMCSKLSLLYC
+692 DISMCPYLLTLSCGNNNLETLDLSNCHNLDRLFCQDNKLSSLDISMCLKLSLLYC
-705 QGNKLTSLTLGNAS
+705 QNNMLTLLTLGNAS
-719 TLRDLDCSRNQ
+719 TLRD
-730 LSSLIVTSCTSLTQL
+730 
-745 ECGYNNLPSLD
+745 
-756 INMCSKLS
+756 
-764 SLHCQGNKLTSL
+764 
-776 TLGNASTLQA
+776 

-801 CTNLTRLECDNNNI
+801 CTSLTQLTCDNNNI

-820 SNCYNLGDLIWDN
+820 SNCYNLGDLIWHN

-844 ASITFHNYAAG
+844 ASITFHNYAA
-855 YKTTDYPYLRNA
+855 
-867 LNNSTKLKI
+867 
-876 TSSRYSRL
+876 
-884 DVSNNQLE
+884 
-892 SLDISQSPNIQELYC
+892 
-907 TYNNLTAL
+907 
-915 DVTRH
+915 
-920 RQLAKLDCEVNRLT
+920 
-934 ELNLETNSLLRYLK
+934 
-948 CNYNQLTALKTTN
+948 
-961 NPGLRTLEIKSNPI
+961 
-975 DLLDVSNNQ
+975 
-984 EINILR
+984 
-990 CQECPNLREVWF
+990 
-1002 QNQTQHALI
+1002 
-1011 PTCVLDLDITKPCYK
+1011 
-1026 ENDGTY
+1026 
-1032 VLMNYYNEDGLEG
+1032 
-1045 IIYYLDA
+1045 IY
-1052 DRKHGKILSLDESLL
+1052 LSL
-1067 PWYKWNSSNNSASY
+1067 
-1081 PVSDWINTKK
+1081 IH
-1091 ESNPAWKL
+1091 
-1099 PTIDDLT
+1099 I
-1106 TLFSYRFG
+1106 
-1114 VNESSIG
+1114 
-1121 NNGMP
+1121 
-1126 LKYASSAGGTYW
+1126 
-1138 SSEEVHNNGSYPR
+1138 
-1151 YIKCFKGYSATG
+1151 
-1163 QTIESSWEA
+1163 
-1172 THSVRAIASF
+1172 

>member
-25 EGGGNYVLSITPQNL
+25 EEGGNYVLSIAPQNL
-40 KFPANGDSQN
+40 KFPANDDSQN

-70 TITSGGNGAN
+70 SITSGGNGAN
-80 VTFSVQKNIE
+80 VTFSVEKNME
-90 LQPRNTSFTFTLGDE
+90 LQPRNTSFTFTLGNE
-105 KETLYV
+105 KATLHV
-111 TQEAASNSNIS
+111 TQEAAPNSNIS
-122 LNPKSAT
+122 LNPGSAT

-151 ETVSWCRPSKTS
+151 ETVSWCRPSKTT
-163 GKNNDVVAFNID
+163 GQNNDVVTFNID
-175 ENNLPDDRNATYTF
+175 ENNLSDDRNATYTF

-228 NANISFEYEIAQA
+228 NANISFDYEIAQA
-241 DKSWVSYVGTRAM
+241 DKSWVSYVGSRAM

-288 IYQFGVSPALV
+288 IYQFGASPALV

-346 HYYTIASNTTYDN
+346 HYYTIASNTTCDN
-359 RSAKIHFFNK
+359 RSTEIHFYNK

-398 EGGTVDVTLQNNID
+398 EGGTVDVTLQHNID

-420 DTWITQIATRA
+420 DTWITQIETRA
-431 LQENKLRFNISENT
+431 LQENQLRFNISENT

-475 VLDIPDPNFKAYLVT
+475 VLDIPDPNFKAYLVA

-497 NEISQS
+497 NEISRF
-503 EIEKVTYLTLTGLSI
+503 EIEKLKSLIVSSLGI

-523 IEHFTNLKSLSCD
+523 IEHFTNLEGLACD

-547 NTQLTGL
+547 NTQLTEL
-554 ACGYNKIS
+554 TCGYNKIS

-571 KMTSLSCCE
+571 KMTWLSCGD
-580 NKLTDKLD
+580 NKLTGKLD
-588 CSNWANLTNL
+588 CSNWVNLTNL
-598 DCHDN
+598 NCHTN
-603 NFTTLD
+603 NFTALD

-617 GLSCAGNNLTSLN
+617 GLSCGNNNLTSLN
-630 VQDCPNLTILQCSG
+630 VQDCSN
-644 NRLSSLDI
+644 
-652 SMCLNLTNLNCE
+652 
-664 NNSLTTL
+664 LTTL
-671 DLNNCHN
+671 QCDG
-678 LTNLFCQN
+678 

-692 DISMCSKLSLLYC
+692 DISMCPYLLTLSCGNNNLETLDLSNCHNLDRLFCQDNKLSSLDISMCLKLSLLYC
-705 QGNKLTSLTLGNAS
+705 QNNMLTLLTLGNAS
-719 TLRDLDCSRNQ
+719 TLRD
-730 LSSLIVTSCTSLTQL
+730 
-745 ECGYNNLPSLD
+745 
-756 INMCSKLS
+756 
-764 SLHCQGNKLTSL
+764 
-776 TLGNASTLQA
+776 

-801 CTNLTRLECDNNNI
+801 CTSLTQLTCDNNNI

-820 SNCYNLGDLIWDN
+820 SNCYNLGDLIWHN

-844 ASITFHNYAAG
+844 ASITFHNYAAI
-855 YKTTDYPYLRNA
+855 YDPTKTTDYPYLSYA

-884 DVSNNQLE
+884 NVSGNQLE
-892 SLDISQSPNIQELYC
+892 SLDISQSPNIQKLYC
-907 TYNNLTAL
+907 NNI
-915 DVTRH
+915 
-920 RQLAKLDCEVNRLT
+920 
-934 ELNLETNSLLRYLK
+934 S
-948 CNYNQLTALKTTN
+948 
-961 NPGLRTLEIKSNPI
+961 
-975 DLLDVSNNQ
+975 
-984 EINILR
+984 
-990 CQECPNLREVWF
+990 
-1002 QNQTQHALI
+1002 
-1011 PTCVLDLDITKPCYK
+1011 
-1026 ENDGTY
+1026 
-1032 VLMNYYNEDGLEG
+1032 
-1045 IIYYLDA
+1045 
-1052 DRKHGKILSLDESLL
+1052 
-1067 PWYKWNSSNNSASY
+1067 
-1081 PVSDWINTKK
+1081 
-1091 ESNPAWKL
+1091 
-1099 PTIDDLT
+1099 
-1106 TLFSYRFG
+1106 
-1114 VNESSIG
+1114 
-1121 NNGMP
+1121 
-1126 LKYASSAGGTYW
+1126 
-1138 SSEEVHNNGSYPR
+1138 VH
-1151 YIKCFKGYSATG
+1151 
-1163 QTIESSWEA
+1163 
-1172 THSVRAIASF
+1172 

>member
-25 EGGGNYVLSITPQNL
+25 EEGGNYVLSIAPQNL

-70 TITSGGNGAN
+70 SITSGGNGAN
-80 VTFSVQKNIE
+80 VTFSVEKNME
-90 LQPRNTSFTFTLGDE
+90 LQPRNTSFTFTLGNE
-105 KETLYV
+105 KATLHV
-111 TQEAASNSNIS
+111 TQEAAPNSNIS
-122 LNPKSAT
+122 LNPGSAT

-151 ETVSWCRPSKTS
+151 ETVSWCRPSKTT
-163 GKNNDVVAFNID
+163 GQNNDVVTFNID
-175 ENNLPDDRNATYTF
+175 ENNLSDDRNATYTF

-228 NANISFEYEIAQA
+228 NANISFDYEIAQA
-241 DKSWVSYVGTRAM
+241 DKSWVSYVGSRAM

-288 IYQFGVSPALV
+288 IYQFGASPALV

-326 AMPSVDWITESPTRA
+326 AIPSVDWITESPTRA

-346 HYYTIASNTTYDN
+346 HYYTIASNTTCDN
-359 RSAKIHFFNK
+359 RSAKIHFYNK

-398 EGGTVDVTLQNNID
+398 EGGTVDVTLQHNID

-420 DTWITQIATRA
+420 DTWITQIETRA
-431 LQENKLRFNISENT
+431 LQENQLRFNISENT

-475 VLDIPDPNFKAYLVT
+475 VLDIPDPNFKAYLVA

-497 NEISQS
+497 NEISRF
-503 EIEKVTYLTLTGLSI
+503 EIEKLKSLIVSSLGI

-523 IEHFTNLKSLSCD
+523 IEHFTNLKGLSCD

-547 NTQLTGL
+547 NTQLTEL
-554 ACGYNKIS
+554 TCGYNKIS

-571 KMTSLSCCE
+571 KMTWLSCGD
-580 NKLTDKLD
+580 NKLTGKLD
-588 CSNWANLTNL
+588 CSNWVNLTNL
-598 DCHDN
+598 DCHTN
-603 NFTTLD
+603 NFTALD

-617 GLSCAGNNLTSLN
+617 GLSCGNNNLTSLN
-630 VQDCPNLTILQCSG
+630 VQDCSNLTTLQCGG
-644 NRLSSLDI
+644 NKLSSLDI
-652 SMCLNLTNLNCE
+652 SMCPYLLTLSCGNNNLE
-664 NNSLTTL
+664 TL
-671 DLNNCHN
+671 DLSNCHN
-678 LTNLFCQN
+678 LDRLFCQD

-705 QGNKLTSLTLGNAS
+705 QNNMLTLLTLGNAS
-719 TLRDLDCSRNQ
+719 TLRD
-730 LSSLIVTSCTSLTQL
+730 
-745 ECGYNNLPSLD
+745 
-756 INMCSKLS
+756 
-764 SLHCQGNKLTSL
+764 
-776 TLGNASTLQA
+776 

-801 CTNLTRLECDNNNI
+801 CTSLTQLTCDNNNI

-820 SNCYNLGDLIWDN
+820 SNCYNLGELIWHN

-844 ASITFHNYAAG
+844 ASITFHNYAAI
-855 YKTTDYPYLRNA
+855 YDPTKTTDYPYLRNA

-990 CQECPNLREVWF
+990 CQECPNLREIWF

-1011 PTCVLDLDITKPCYK
+1011 PTCALDLSITKPCYK

-1032 VLMNYYNEDGLEG
+1032 VLMNYYNEAGLEG

-1052 DRKHGKILSLDESLL
+1052 DRKHGKILSLDEALL
-1067 PWYKWNSSNNSASY
+1067 PWYKWNSSNNKASY

-1091 ESNPAWKL
+1091 QSNTAWEL

-1106 TLFSYRFG
+1106 TLFYYRFE
-1114 VNESSIG
+1114 VNGSSIG

-1138 SSEEVHNNGSYPR
+1138 SSEEVNNNGSYPR

-1163 QTIESSWEA
+1163 QPIESCWEA
-1172 THSVRAIASF
+1172 PHSVRAIASF

>member
-25 EGGGNYVLSITPQNL
+25 EEEGNYVLSIAPQNL
-40 KFPANGDSQN
+40 KFPANDDSQN

-70 TITSGGNGAN
+70 SITSGGNGAN
-80 VTFSVQKNIE
+80 VTFSVEKNME
-90 LQPRNTSFTFTLGDE
+90 LQPRNTSFTFTLGNE
-105 KETLYV
+105 KATLHV
-111 TQEAASNSNIS
+111 TQEAAPNSNIS
-122 LNPKSAT
+122 LNPGSAT

-151 ETVSWCRPSKTS
+151 ETVSWCRPSKTT
-163 GKNNDVVAFNID
+163 GQNNDVVTFNID
-175 ENNLPDDRNATYTF
+175 ENNLSDDRNATYTF

-228 NANISFEYEIAQA
+228 NANISFDYEIAQA
-241 DKSWVSYVGTRAM
+241 DKSWVSYVGSRAM

-288 IYQFGVSPALV
+288 IYQFGASPALV

-346 HYYTIASNTTYDN
+346 HYYTIASNTTCDN
-359 RSAKIHFFNK
+359 RSTEIHFYNK

-398 EGGTVDVTLQNNID
+398 EGGTVDVTLQHNID

-420 DTWITQIATRA
+420 DTWITQIETRA
-431 LQENKLRFNISENT
+431 LQENQLRFNISENT

-475 VLDIPDPNFKAYLVT
+475 VLDIPDPNFKAYLVA

-497 NEISQS
+497 NEISRF
-503 EIEKVTYLTLTGLSI
+503 EIEKLKSLIVSSLGI

-523 IEHFTNLKSLSCD
+523 IEHFTNLEGLACD

-547 NTQLTGL
+547 NTQLTEL
-554 ACGYNKIS
+554 TCGYNKIS

-571 KMTSLSCCE
+571 KMTWLSCGD
-580 NKLTDKLD
+580 NKLTGKLD
-588 CSNWANLTNL
+588 CSNWVNLTNL
-598 DCHDN
+598 NCHTN
-603 NFTTLD
+603 NFTALD

-617 GLSCAGNNLTSLN
+617 GLSCGNNNLTSLN
-630 VQDCPNLTILQCSG
+630 VQDCSN
-644 NRLSSLDI
+644 
-652 SMCLNLTNLNCE
+652 
-664 NNSLTTL
+664 LTTL
-671 DLNNCHN
+671 QCDG
-678 LTNLFCQN
+678 

-692 DISMCSKLSLLYC
+692 DISMCPYLLTLSCGNNNLETLDLSNCHNLDRLFCQDNKLSSLDISMCLKLSLLYC
-705 QGNKLTSLTLGNAS
+705 QNNMLTLLTLGNAS
-719 TLRDLDCSRNQ
+719 TLRD
-730 LSSLIVTSCTSLTQL
+730 
-745 ECGYNNLPSLD
+745 
-756 INMCSKLS
+756 
-764 SLHCQGNKLTSL
+764 
-776 TLGNASTLQA
+776 

-801 CTNLTRLECDNNNI
+801 CTSLTQLTCDNNNI

-820 SNCYNLGDLIWDN
+820 SNCYNLGDLIWHN

-844 ASITFHNYAAG
+844 ASITFHNYAAI
-855 YKTTDYPYLRNA
+855 YDPTKTTDYPYLSYA

-884 DVSNNQLE
+884 NVSGNQLE
-892 SLDISQSPNIQELYC
+892 SLDISQSPNIQKLYC
-907 TYNNLTAL
+907 NNNNLTTL
-915 DVTRH
+915 DVTKH
-920 RQLAKLDCEVNRLT
+920 RQLVELNCEANHMT
-934 ELNLETNSLLRYLK
+934 ELNLETNSLLQYLK

-961 NPGLRTLEIKSNPI
+961 NPELRTLEIKSNQI
-975 DLLDVSNNQ
+975 DVLDLSNNQ
-984 EINILR
+984 YINTLR
-990 CQECPNLREVWF
+990 CQECPNLREIWF
-1002 QNQTQHALI
+1002 QSQTQHALI
-1011 PTCVLDLDITKPCYK
+1011 PTCALDLSITKPCYK

-1032 VLMNYYNEDGLEG
+1032 VLMNYYNEAGLEG

-1052 DRKHGKILSLDESLL
+1052 DRKHGKILSLDEALL
-1067 PWYKWNSSNNSASY
+1067 PWYKWNSSNNKASY

-1091 ESNPAWKL
+1091 QSNTAWEL

-1106 TLFSYRFG
+1106 TLFYYRFE
-1114 VNESSIG
+1114 VNGSSIG

-1138 SSEEVHNNGSYPR
+1138 SSEEVNNNGSYPR

-1163 QTIESSWEA
+1163 QPIESSWEA

>member
-25 EGGGNYVLSITPQNL
+25 EEGGNYVLSIAPQNL

-70 TITSGGNGAN
+70 SITSGGNGAN
-80 VTFSVQKNIE
+80 VTFSVEKNME
-90 LQPRNTSFTFTLGDE
+90 LQPRNTSFTFTLGNE
-105 KETLYV
+105 KATLHV
-111 TQEAASNSNIS
+111 TQEAAPNSNIS
-122 LNPKSAT
+122 LNPGSAT

-151 ETVSWCRPSKTS
+151 ETVSWCRPSKTT
-163 GKNNDVVAFNID
+163 GQNNDVVTFNID
-175 ENNLPDDRNATYTF
+175 ENNLSDDRNATYTF

-228 NANISFEYEIAQA
+228 NANISFDYEIAQA
-241 DKSWVSYVGTRAM
+241 DKSWVSYVGSRAM

-288 IYQFGVSPALV
+288 IYQFGASPALV

-326 AMPSVDWITESPTRA
+326 AIPSVDWITESPTRA

-346 HYYTIASNTTYDN
+346 HYYTIASNTTCDN
-359 RSAKIHFFNK
+359 RSAKIHFYNK

-398 EGGTVDVTLQNNID
+398 EGGTVDVTLQHNID

-420 DTWITQIATRA
+420 DTWITQIETRA
-431 LQENKLRFNISENT
+431 LQENQLRFNISENT

-475 VLDIPDPNFKAYLVT
+475 VLDIPDPNFKAYLVA

-497 NEISQS
+497 NEISRF
-503 EIEKVTYLTLTGLSI
+503 EIEKLKSLIVSSLGI

-523 IEHFTNLKSLSCD
+523 IEHFTNLKGLSCD

-547 NTQLTGL
+547 NTQLTEL
-554 ACGYNKIS
+554 TCGYNKIS

-571 KMTSLSCCE
+571 KMTWLSCGD
-580 NKLTDKLD
+580 NKLTGKLD
-588 CSNWANLTNL
+588 CSNWVNLTNL
-598 DCHDN
+598 DCHTN
-603 NFTTLD
+603 NFTALD

-617 GLSCAGNNLTSLN
+617 GLSCGNNNLTSLN
-630 VQDCPNLTILQCSG
+630 VQDCSNLTTLQCGG
-644 NRLSSLDI
+644 NKLSSLDI
-652 SMCLNLTNLNCE
+652 SMCPYLLTLSCGNNNLE
-664 NNSLTTL
+664 TL
-671 DLNNCHN
+671 DLSNCHN
-678 LTNLFCQN
+678 LDRLFCQD

-705 QGNKLTSLTLGNAS
+705 QNNMLTLLTLGNAS
-719 TLRDLDCSRNQ
+719 TLRD
-730 LSSLIVTSCTSLTQL
+730 
-745 ECGYNNLPSLD
+745 
-756 INMCSKLS
+756 
-764 SLHCQGNKLTSL
+764 
-776 TLGNASTLQA
+776 

-801 CTNLTRLECDNNNI
+801 CTSLTQLTCDNNNI

-820 SNCYNLGDLIWDN
+820 SNCYNLGELIWHN

-844 ASITFHNYAAG
+844 ASITFHNYAAI
-855 YKTTDYPYLRNA
+855 YDPTKTTDYPYLRNA

-990 CQECPNLREVWF
+990 CQECPNLREIWF

-1011 PTCVLDLDITKPCYK
+1011 PTCALDLSITKPCYK

-1032 VLMNYYNEDGLEG
+1032 VLMNYYNEAGLEG

-1052 DRKHGKILSLDESLL
+1052 DRKHGKILSLDEALL
-1067 PWYKWNSSNNSASY
+1067 PWYKWNSSNNKASY

-1091 ESNPAWKL
+1091 QSNTAWEL

-1106 TLFSYRFG
+1106 TLFYYRFE
-1114 VNESSIG
+1114 VNGSSIG

-1138 SSEEVHNNGSYPR
+1138 SSEEVNNNGSYPR

-1163 QTIESSWEA
+1163 QPIESSWEA

>member
-25 EGGGNYVLSITPQNL
+25 EEGGNYVLSIAPQNL
-40 KFPANGDSQN
+40 KFPANDDSQN

-70 TITSGGNGAN
+70 SITSGGNGAN
-80 VTFSVQKNIE
+80 VTFSVEKNME
-90 LQPRNTSFTFTLGDE
+90 LQPRNTSFTFTLGNE
-105 KETLYV
+105 KATLHV
-111 TQEAASNSNIS
+111 TQEAAPNSNIS
-122 LNPKSAT
+122 LNPGSAT

-151 ETVSWCRPSKTS
+151 ETVSWCRPSKTT
-163 GKNNDVVAFNID
+163 GQNNDVVTFNID
-175 ENNLPDDRNATYTF
+175 ENNLSDDRNATYTF

-228 NANISFEYEIAQA
+228 NANISFDYEIAQA
-241 DKSWVSYVGTRAM
+241 DKSWVSYVGSRAM

-288 IYQFGVSPALV
+288 IYQFGASPALV

-346 HYYTIASNTTYDN
+346 HYYTIASNTTCDN
-359 RSAKIHFFNK
+359 RSTEIHFYNK

-398 EGGTVDVTLQNNID
+398 EGGTVDVTLQHNID

-420 DTWITQIATRA
+420 DTWITQIETRA
-431 LQENKLRFNISENT
+431 LQENQLRFNISENT

-475 VLDIPDPNFKAYLVT
+475 VLDIPDPNFKAYLVA

-497 NEISQS
+497 NEISRF
-503 EIEKVTYLTLTGLSI
+503 EIEKLKSLIVSSLGI

-523 IEHFTNLKSLSCD
+523 IEHFTNLEGLACD

-547 NTQLTGL
+547 NTQLTEL
-554 ACGYNKIS
+554 TCGYNKIS

-571 KMTSLSCCE
+571 KMTWLSCGD
-580 NKLTDKLD
+580 NKLTGKLD
-588 CSNWANLTNL
+588 CSNWVNLTNL
-598 DCHDN
+598 NCHTN
-603 NFTTLD
+603 NFTALD

-617 GLSCAGNNLTSLN
+617 GLSCGNNNLTSLN
-630 VQDCPNLTILQCSG
+630 VQDCSN
-644 NRLSSLDI
+644 
-652 SMCLNLTNLNCE
+652 
-664 NNSLTTL
+664 LTTL
-671 DLNNCHN
+671 QCDG
-678 LTNLFCQN
+678 

-692 DISMCSKLSLLYC
+692 DISMCPYLLTLSCGNNNLETLDLSNCHNLDRLFCQDNKLSSLDISMCLKLSLLYC
-705 QGNKLTSLTLGNAS
+705 QNNMLTLLTLGNAS
-719 TLRDLDCSRNQ
+719 TLRD
-730 LSSLIVTSCTSLTQL
+730 
-745 ECGYNNLPSLD
+745 
-756 INMCSKLS
+756 
-764 SLHCQGNKLTSL
+764 
-776 TLGNASTLQA
+776 

-801 CTNLTRLECDNNNI
+801 CTSLTQLTCDNNNI

-820 SNCYNLGDLIWDN
+820 SNCYNLGDLIWHN

-844 ASITFHNYAAG
+844 ASITFHNYAAI
-855 YKTTDYPYLRNA
+855 YDPTKTTDYPYLSYA

-884 DVSNNQLE
+884 NVSGNQLE
-892 SLDISQSPNIQELYC
+892 SLDISQSPNIQKLYC
-907 TYNNLTAL
+907 NNNNLTTL
-915 DVTRH
+915 DVTKH
-920 RQLAKLDCEVNRLT
+920 RQLVELNCEANHMT
-934 ELNLETNSLLRYLK
+934 ELNLETNSLLQYLK

-961 NPGLRTLEIKSNPI
+961 NPELRTLEIKSNQI
-975 DLLDVSNNQ
+975 DVLDLSNNQ
-984 EINILR
+984 YINTLR
-990 CQECPNLREVWF
+990 CQECPNLREIWF
-1002 QNQTQHALI
+1002 QSQTQHALI
-1011 PTCVLDLDITKPCYK
+1011 PTCALDLSITKPCYK

-1032 VLMNYYNEDGLEG
+1032 VLMNYYNEAGLEG

-1052 DRKHGKILSLDESLL
+1052 DRKHGKILSLNEALL
-1067 PWYKWNSSNNSASY
+1067 PWYKWNSSNNKASY

-1091 ESNPAWKL
+1091 QSNTAWEL

-1106 TLFSYRFG
+1106 TLFYYRFE
-1114 VNESSIG
+1114 VNGSSIG

-1138 SSEEVHNNGSYPR
+1138 SSEEVNNNGSYPR

-1163 QTIESSWEA
+1163 QPIESSWEA